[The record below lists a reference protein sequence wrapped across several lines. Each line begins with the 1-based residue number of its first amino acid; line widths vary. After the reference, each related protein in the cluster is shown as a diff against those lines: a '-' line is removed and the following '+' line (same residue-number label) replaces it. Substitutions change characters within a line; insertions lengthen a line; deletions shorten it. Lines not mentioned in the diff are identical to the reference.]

1 MAVINGTEIDLMP
14 TAGMREEAQRY
25 RDWKSEGE
33 GGGTEVAARRAT
45 QILSGNELS
54 PDVVIAMSAWFA
66 RHEVDK
72 QGEGFTPNEDGYPSN
87 GRVAWAAWGGDAG
100 KSFSDAKSARIKELR
115 NNDAMPKTKR
125 TVKRAEP
132 DELSVG
138 DSVRWN
144 ASGGTARGVIDS
156 IERDGT
162 INVPD
167 SDFEITGTEDDPAA
181 LITVYRENDGEYEAT
196 DVKVGHKFSTLTKI
210 NSLRSVTTV
219 LKRSGETS
227 FSEKDEN
234 TYEFSFSSEYPVER
248 SFGTEILSHETGSID
263 FGRLNGGVAPVL
275 WNHDMDQVIGIV
287 RNAYL
292 DKEKKKGRAVVELSR
307 NSKAQE
313 VKRDID
319 DGILS
324 AISVGYRIL
333 EMEEREING
342 SNAFLATRWEPHEV
356 SVVASPA
363 APDVGVSRGL
373 IDESTMPS
381 VKKQDMIDSKRV
393 YAASTDA
400 QQPNSKKQSTMEKE
414 QLDLEVVRSEATKKA
429 ASAERTRIREIN
441 AMCSKRGFNDLAEQL
456 INNGSSVDSCRAA
469 ILERIDAKPVETAK
483 PIEEQL
489 SPKEREQYAR
499 DYKITSGLKG
509 LLTGDWSNSGSGFAR
524 EISQQIAKDSQ
535 RSNSGRSLFVPF
547 GALAKRATYVTSGA
561 TTGGN
566 IVATDLMADDFIE
579 ALRNSTVMVGLG
591 VQTLSGLIGDVAI
604 PRRSGVSSTGYL
616 SSETGALSQAES
628 TFDQVTMTPK
638 TLGTLSKYSR
648 NMLIQATPGIEELV
662 RSDLQNGINVGID
675 LGILNGT
682 GSSGQPTGIMQT
694 SGIGSV
700 AMGTNGGAIT
710 VEALV
715 DLETAI
721 MEDNAGV
728 NADSISYVTN
738 AKVIGALKKL
748 RAGGSSATDGAFLV
762 NTDLTAIG
770 RGGTPLAVN
779 GYPLAMTNQVPS
791 NLTKGSTSGECSAVV
806 MGDFSQAILG
816 LFGSGIEITVGEDS
830 DDFAKNLT
838 SVKGVVAFDVAVR
851 HAQSFAAIL
860 DVTT

>member
-1 MAVINGTEIDLMP
+1 MAVINGTEINLMP
-14 TAGMREEAQRY
+14 TKGMREAAERY
-25 RDWKSEGE
+25 REFKKEGKK
-33 GGGTEVAARRAT
+33 GGTEVAARRAT

-54 PDVVIAMSAWFA
+54 ADVVIQMAAWFA

-72 QGEGFTPNEDGYPSN
+72 KAEGFRPGEDGYPSP
-87 GRVAWAAWGGDAG
+87 GKVANLAWGGSAG
-100 KSFSDAKSARIKELR
+100 ESFSKAKSARIKELR

-125 TVKRAEP
+125 AKAKRAEP

-138 DSVRWN
+138 DYVRWN
-144 ASGGTARGVIDS
+144 ASGGIARGQKDS

-167 SDFEITGTEDDPAA
+167 SSFEITGTEDDPAA
-181 LITVYRENDGEYEAT
+181 LISVFREDDGEYEKT
-196 DVKVGHKFSTLTKI
+196 DVQVGHKFSTLTKI
-210 NSLRSVTTV
+210 DSLRSVTKV

-227 FSEKDEN
+227 FSAKEDN

-248 SFGTEILSHETGSID
+248 TFGTEILSHDEGSID

-275 WNHDMDQVIGIV
+275 WNHNMDSVIGIV

-333 EMEEREING
+333 EMEEREIDGN
-342 SNAFLATRWEPHEV
+342 NAFLATRWEPHEV

-363 APDVGVSRGL
+363 APDVGISRGL
-373 IDESTMPS
+373 IDDNTMPS
-381 VKKQDMIDSKRV
+381 AEKQDIVEDKRV

-400 QQPNSKKQSTMEKE
+400 QLSNPKKQQTMEKE

-429 ASAERTRIREIN
+429 QSAERTRIREIN
-441 AMCSKRGFNDLAEQL
+441 AMCNKRGFSDLADQL
-456 INNGSSVDSCRAA
+456 VSNGSSVDACRQA

-489 SPKEREQYAR
+489 SPKEKEQYAR
-499 DYKITSGLKG
+499 DYKITSGIRG
-509 LLTGDWSNSGSGFAR
+509 LLTNDWSDKASGFAK

-535 RSNSGRSLFVPF
+535 RSNSSQSLFIPYS
-547 GALAKRATYVTSGA
+547 ALAKRATYVTSGA

-566 IVATDLMADDFIE
+566 IVATDLLADDFIE

-591 VQTLSGLIGDVAI
+591 VQTLSGLVGDVAI
-604 PRRSGVSSTGYL
+604 PRRSGVASTGYL
-616 SSETGALSQAES
+616 SSETAALSQAES
-628 TFDQVTMTPK
+628 TFDQISMTPK
-638 TLGTLSKYSR
+638 TLGTLSKFSR
-648 NMLIQATPGIEELV
+648 NMLIQATPGIEDLV
-662 RSDLQNGINVGID
+662 RTDILDGINVGLD

-710 VEALV
+710 VDALV
-715 DLETAI
+715 DLETAM
-721 MEDNAGV
+721 MEDNAAV

-738 AKVIGALKKL
+738 AKVLGAIKKL
-748 RAGGSSATDGAFLV
+748 KTSGGEYLV
-762 NTDLTAIG
+762 NNNLQAIG
-770 RGGTPLAVN
+770 RGGTPLVVN

-791 NLTKGSTSGECSAVV
+791 NLTKGSTSGSCSAVV

-816 LFGSGIEITVGEDS
+816 LFGSGIEITAGEDS
-830 DDFAKNLT
+830 DDFAKNLV
-838 SVKGVVAFDVAVR
+838 SIKGVVAFDVAVR

>member
-1 MAVINGTEIDLMP
+1 MAVINGTEINLMP
-14 TAGMREEAQRY
+14 TKGMREAAERY
-25 RDWKSEGE
+25 REFKKEGKK
-33 GGGTEVAARRAT
+33 GGTEVAARRAT

-54 PDVVIAMSAWFA
+54 ADVVIQMAAWFA

-72 QGEGFTPNEDGYPSN
+72 KAEGFRPGEDGYPSN

-125 TVKRAEP
+125 AKAKRAEP

-138 DSVRWN
+138 DYVRWN
-144 ASGGTARGVIDS
+144 ASGGIARGQIDS

-167 SDFEITGTEDDPAA
+167 SSFEITGTEDDPAA
-181 LITVYRENDGEYEAT
+181 LISVFREDDGEYEKT
-196 DVKVGHKFSTLTKI
+196 DVQVGHKFSTLTKI
-210 NSLRSVTTV
+210 DSLRSVTKV

-227 FSEKDEN
+227 FSAKEDN

-248 SFGTEILSHETGSID
+248 TFGTEILSHDEGSID

-275 WNHDMDQVIGIV
+275 WNHNMDSVIGIV

-333 EMEEREING
+333 EMEEREIDGN
-342 SNAFLATRWEPHEV
+342 NAFLATRWEPHEV

-363 APDVGVSRGL
+363 APDVGISRGL
-373 IDESTMPS
+373 IDDNTMPS
-381 VKKQDMIDSKRV
+381 AEKQDIVEDKRV

-400 QQPNSKKQSTMEKE
+400 QLSNPKKQQTMEKE

-429 ASAERTRIREIN
+429 QSAERTRIREIN
-441 AMCSKRGFNDLAEQL
+441 AMCNKRGFSDLADQL
-456 INNGSSVDSCRAA
+456 VSNGSSVDACRQA

-489 SPKEREQYAR
+489 SPKEKEQYAR
-499 DYKITSGLKG
+499 DYKITSGIRG
-509 LLTGDWSNSGSGFAR
+509 LLTNDWSDKASGFAK

-535 RSNSGRSLFVPF
+535 RSNSSQSLFIPYS
-547 GALAKRATYVTSGA
+547 ALAKRATYVTSGA

-566 IVATDLMADDFIE
+566 IVATDLLADDFIE

-591 VQTLSGLIGDVAI
+591 VQTLSGLVGDVAI
-604 PRRSGVSSTGYL
+604 PRRSGVASTGYL
-616 SSETGALSQAES
+616 SSETAALSQAES
-628 TFDQVTMTPK
+628 TFDQISMTPK
-638 TLGTLSKYSR
+638 TLGTLSKFSR
-648 NMLIQATPGIEELV
+648 NMLIQATPGIEDLV
-662 RSDLQNGINVGID
+662 RTDILDGINVGLD

-710 VEALV
+710 VDALV
-715 DLETAI
+715 DLETAM
-721 MEDNAGV
+721 MEDNAAV

-738 AKVIGALKKL
+738 AKVLGAIKKL
-748 RAGGSSATDGAFLV
+748 KTSGGEYLV
-762 NTDLTAIG
+762 NNNLQAIG
-770 RGGTPLAVN
+770 RGGTPLVVN

-791 NLTKGSTSGECSAVV
+791 NLTKGSTSGSCSAVV

-816 LFGSGIEITVGEDS
+816 LFGSGIEITAGEDS
-830 DDFAKNLT
+830 DDFAKNLV
-838 SVKGVVAFDVAVR
+838 SIKGVVAFDVAVR

>member
-54 PDVVIAMSAWFA
+54 PDVVVQMSAWFA

-72 QGEGFTPNEDGYPSN
+72 QGEGFRPGEDGYPSN

-248 SFGTEILSHETGSID
+248 SFGTEILSHDEGAID

-275 WNHDMDQVIGIV
+275 WNHNMDSVIGIV

-363 APDVGVSRGL
+363 APDVGISRGL
-373 IDESTMPS
+373 IDENTMPS
-381 VKKQDMIDSKRV
+381 VKKQDIVNSKRV
-393 YAASTDA
+393 YAASNDA

-499 DYKITSGLKG
+499 DYKITSGIRG
-509 LLTGDWSNSGSGFAR
+509 LLTGDWSNKASGFAR

-535 RSNSGRSLFVPF
+535 RSNSSSSLFIPYSS
-547 GALAKRATYVTSGA
+547 LAKRATYVTSGA

-604 PRRSGVSSTGYL
+604 PRRSGVASTGYL
-616 SSETGALSQAES
+616 SSETAALSQAES
-628 TFDQVTMTPK
+628 TFDQISMSPK
-638 TLGTLSKYSR
+638 TLGTLSKFSR
-648 NMLIQATPGIEELV
+648 NMLIQSTPGIEDLV
-662 RSDLQNGINVGID
+662 RTDILDGINVGLD
-675 LGILNGT
+675 LGILNGS

-710 VEALV
+710 VDALV
-715 DLETAI
+715 DLETAM
-721 MEDNAGV
+721 MEDNAAV

-738 AKVIGALKKL
+738 AKVLGAIKKL
-748 RAGGSSATDGAFLV
+748 KTSGGEYLV
-762 NTDLTAIG
+762 NNNLQAIG
-770 RGGTPLAVN
+770 RGGTPVVVN

-791 NLTKGSTSGECSAVV
+791 NLTKGSTSGSCSAVV

-816 LFGSGIEITVGEDS
+816 LYGSGIEITAGEDS
-830 DDFAKNLT
+830 DDFAKNLV
-838 SVKGVVAFDVAVR
+838 SIKGVVAFDVAVR

>member
-1 MAVINGTEIDLMP
+1 
-14 TAGMREEAQRY
+14 
-25 RDWKSEGE
+25 
-33 GGGTEVAARRAT
+33 
-45 QILSGNELS
+45 
-54 PDVVIAMSAWFA
+54 
-66 RHEVDK
+66 
-72 QGEGFTPNEDGYPSN
+72 
-87 GRVAWAAWGGDAG
+87 
-100 KSFSDAKSARIKELR
+100 
-115 NNDAMPKTKR
+115 MPKTKR
-125 TVKRAEP
+125 AAKLAEP

-138 DSVRWN
+138 DSVQWN

-162 INVPD
+162 INVPN

-210 NSLRSVTTV
+210 DTLRSVTKV

-227 FSEKDEN
+227 FSEKEEN
-234 TYEFSFSSEYPVER
+234 TYEFSFSSTYPVER
-248 SFGTEILSHETGSID
+248 SFGTEILSHDDGAID

-275 WNHDMDQVIGIV
+275 WNHNMDSVIGIV

-307 NSKAQE
+307 NAKAQE

-324 AISVGYRIL
+324 SISVGYRIL
-333 EMEEREING
+333 EMEEREIDG

-363 APDVGVSRGL
+363 APDVGISRGL
-373 IDESTMPS
+373 IDENTMPS

-400 QQPNSKKQSTMEKE
+400 QQPNSKKQLTMEKE

-441 AMCSKRGFNDLAEQL
+441 AMCSKRGFDDLAEQL

-489 SPKEREQYAR
+489 SPKERERYVR

-604 PRRSGVSSTGYL
+604 PRRSGVASTGYL
-616 SSETGALSQAES
+616 SSETGALSQAE
-628 TFDQVTMTPK
+628 
-638 TLGTLSKYSR
+638 
-648 NMLIQATPGIEELV
+648 
-662 RSDLQNGINVGID
+662 
-675 LGILNGT
+675 
-682 GSSGQPTGIMQT
+682 
-694 SGIGSV
+694 
-700 AMGTNGGAIT
+700 
-710 VEALV
+710 
-715 DLETAI
+715 
-721 MEDNAGV
+721 
-728 NADSISYVTN
+728 
-738 AKVIGALKKL
+738 
-748 RAGGSSATDGAFLV
+748 
-762 NTDLTAIG
+762 
-770 RGGTPLAVN
+770 
-779 GYPLAMTNQVPS
+779 
-791 NLTKGSTSGECSAVV
+791 
-806 MGDFSQAILG
+806 
-816 LFGSGIEITVGEDS
+816 
-830 DDFAKNLT
+830 
-838 SVKGVVAFDVAVR
+838 
-851 HAQSFAAIL
+851 
-860 DVTT
+860 

>member
-1 MAVINGTEIDLMP
+1 MAVINGTEINLMP
-14 TAGMREEAQRY
+14 TKGMREAAERY
-25 RDWKSEGE
+25 REFKKEGKK
-33 GGGTEVAARRAT
+33 GGTEVAARRAT

-54 PDVVIAMSAWFA
+54 ADVVIQMAAWFA

-72 QGEGFTPNEDGYPSN
+72 KAEGFRPGEDGYPSP
-87 GRVAWAAWGGDAG
+87 GKVANLAWGGSAG
-100 KSFSDAKSARIKELR
+100 ESFSKAKSARIKELR

-125 TVKRAEP
+125 AKAKRAEP

-138 DSVRWN
+138 DYVRWN
-144 ASGGTARGVIDS
+144 ASGGIARGQIDS

-162 INVPD
+162 LNVPD
-167 SDFEITGTEDDPAA
+167 SSFEITGTEDDPAA
-181 LITVYRENDGEYEAT
+181 LISVFREDDGEYEKT
-196 DVKVGHKFSTLTKI
+196 DVQVGHKFSTLTKI
-210 NSLRSVTTV
+210 DSLRSVTKV

-227 FSEKDEN
+227 FSAKEDN

-248 SFGTEILSHETGSID
+248 TFGTEILSHDEGSID

-275 WNHDMDQVIGIV
+275 WNHNMDSVIGIV

-333 EMEEREING
+333 EMEEREIDGN
-342 SNAFLATRWEPHEV
+342 NAFLATRWEPHEV

-363 APDVGVSRGL
+363 APDVGISRGL
-373 IDESTMPS
+373 IDDNTMPS
-381 VKKQDMIDSKRV
+381 AEKQDIVEDKRV

-400 QQPNSKKQSTMEKE
+400 QLSNPKKQQTMEKE

-429 ASAERTRIREIN
+429 QSAERTRIREIN
-441 AMCSKRGFNDLAEQL
+441 AMCNKRGFSDLADQL
-456 INNGSSVDSCRAA
+456 VSNGSSVDACRQA

-489 SPKEREQYAR
+489 SPKEKEQYAR
-499 DYKITSGLKG
+499 DYKITSGIRG
-509 LLTGDWSNSGSGFAR
+509 LLTNDWSDKASGFAK

-535 RSNSGRSLFVPF
+535 RSNSSQSLFIPYS
-547 GALAKRATYVTSGA
+547 ALAKRATYVTSGA

-566 IVATDLMADDFIE
+566 IVATDLLADDFIE

-591 VQTLSGLIGDVAI
+591 VQTLSGLVGDVAI
-604 PRRSGVSSTGYL
+604 PRRSGVASTGYL
-616 SSETGALSQAES
+616 SSETAALSQAES
-628 TFDQVTMTPK
+628 TFDQISMTPK
-638 TLGTLSKYSR
+638 TLGTLSKFSR
-648 NMLIQATPGIEELV
+648 NMLIQATPGIEDLV
-662 RSDLQNGINVGID
+662 RTDILDGINVGLD

-700 AMGTNGGAIT
+700 AMGTNG
-710 VEALV
+710 VL
-715 DLETAI
+715 L
-721 MEDNAGV
+721 
-728 NADSISYVTN
+728 
-738 AKVIGALKKL
+738 
-748 RAGGSSATDGAFLV
+748 
-762 NTDLTAIG
+762 
-770 RGGTPLAVN
+770 
-779 GYPLAMTNQVPS
+779 Q
-791 NLTKGSTSGECSAVV
+791 
-806 MGDFSQAILG
+806 
-816 LFGSGIEITVGEDS
+816 
-830 DDFAKNLT
+830 
-838 SVKGVVAFDVAVR
+838 
-851 HAQSFAAIL
+851 
-860 DVTT
+860 

>member
-14 TAGMREEAQRY
+14 TAGMKEEAQRY

-33 GGGTEVAARRAT
+33 GGGTEVARRRAT

-54 PDVVIAMSAWFA
+54 PNVVVQMSAWFA
-66 RHEVDK
+66 RHKVDK
-72 QGEGFTPNEDGYPSN
+72 QGEGFSPGEDGYPSN

-132 DELSVG
+132 DALSVG
-138 DSVRWN
+138 DYVRWN
-144 ASGGTARGVIDS
+144 ASGGTARGQIDR
-156 IERDGT
+156 IVRDGT

-167 SDFEITGTEDDPAA
+167 SSFEITGTEDDPAA
-181 LITVYRENDGEYEAT
+181 LISVFREDDGEYEKT
-196 DVKVGHKFSTLTKI
+196 DVQVGHKFSTLTKI
-210 NSLRSVTTV
+210 DSLRSVTKV

-227 FSEKDEN
+227 FSEKEQN
-234 TYEFSFSSEYPVER
+234 TYEFSFSSTYPVER
-248 SFGTEILSHETGSID
+248 SFGTEILSHDEGAID

-275 WNHDMDQVIGIV
+275 WNHNMDSVIGIV

-307 NSKAQE
+307 NAKAQE

-324 AISVGYRIL
+324 SISVGYRIL
-333 EMEEREING
+333 EMEEREIDGN
-342 SNAFLATRWEPHEV
+342 NAFLATRWEPHEV

-363 APDVGVSRGL
+363 APDVGISRGL
-373 IDESTMPS
+373 IDDNTMPS
-381 VKKQDMIDSKRV
+381 VEKQDIVDSKRV

-400 QQPNSKKQSTMEKE
+400 QQPNSKKQLTMEKE

-429 ASAERTRIREIN
+429 ASAERTRIKEIH

-456 INNGSSVDSCRAA
+456 VNNGSSVDSCRQA

-489 SPKEREQYAR
+489 SPKEKEQYAR
-499 DYKITSGLKG
+499 DYKITSGIRG
-509 LLTGDWSNSGSGFAR
+509 LLTGDWSNKASGFAR

-535 RSNSGRSLFVPF
+535 RSNNSQSLFIPYS
-547 GALAKRATYVTSGA
+547 ALAKRATYVTSGA

-566 IVATDLMADDFIE
+566 IVATDLLADDFIE

-591 VQTLSGLIGDVAI
+591 VQTLSGLVGDVAI
-604 PRRSGVSSTGYL
+604 PRRSGVASTGYL
-616 SSETGALSQAES
+616 SSETAALSQAES
-628 TFDQVTMTPK
+628 TFDQISMTPK
-638 TLGTLSKYSR
+638 TLGTLSKFSR
-648 NMLIQATPGIEELV
+648 NMLIQATPGIEDLV
-662 RSDLQNGINVGID
+662 RTDILDGINVGID
-675 LGILNGT
+675 LGILNGS

-710 VEALV
+710 VDALV
-715 DLETAI
+715 DLETAM
-721 MEDNAGV
+721 MEDNAAV

-738 AKVIGALKKL
+738 AKVLGAIKKL
-748 RAGGSSATDGAFLV
+748 KTSGGEYLV
-762 NTDLTAIG
+762 NNNLQAIG
-770 RGGTPLAVN
+770 RGGTPLVVN

-791 NLTKGSTSGECSAVV
+791 NLTKGSTSGSCSAVV

-816 LFGSGIEITVGEDS
+816 LFGSGIEITAGEDS
-830 DDFAKNLT
+830 DDFAKNLV
-838 SVKGVVAFDVAVR
+838 SIKGVVAFDVAVR

>member
-1 MAVINGTEIDLMP
+1 VAVINGTEIDLMP
-14 TAGMREEAQRY
+14 TKGMREEAEKY
-25 RDWKSEGE
+25 RKWKREGRR
-33 GGGTEVAARRAT
+33 GGTEVARRRAT

-54 PDVVIAMSAWFA
+54 ADVVIAMSAWHA
-66 RHEVDK
+66 RHAVD
-72 QGEGFTPNEDGYPSN
+72 QEAEGYRPGEEGYPSP
-87 GRVAWAAWGGDAG
+87 GRVAAAAWGGRAG

-115 NNDAMPKTKR
+115 NNDPMAKL
-125 TVKRAEP
+125 KRAEP

-144 ASGGTARGVIDS
+144 ASGGVARGVIDR

-167 SDFEITGTEDDPAA
+167 SSFEITGTEDDPAA
-181 LITVYRENDGEYEAT
+181 LITVFREVDGEFEAT
-196 DVKVGHKFSTLTKI
+196 DVQVGHKFSTLTKI
-210 NSLRSVTTV
+210 DSLRSVTKV

-227 FSEKDEN
+227 FTSKEEN
-234 TYEFSFSSEYPVER
+234 TYEFSFSSEFPVER
-248 SFGTEILSHETGSID
+248 TFGTEILSHEDGAID

-275 WNHDMDQVIGIV
+275 WNHNMDQVIGIV

-292 DKEKKKGRAVVELSR
+292 DEKKKKGRAVVELSR

-324 AISVGYRIL
+324 SISVGYRIL
-333 EMEEREING
+333 EMEEREIDGN
-342 SNAFLATRWEPHEV
+342 NAFLATRWEPHEV

-363 APDVGVSRGL
+363 APDVGISRGL
-373 IDESTMPS
+373 IDENAMPTDE
-381 VKKQDMIDSKRV
+381 KQDMIEDKRV
-393 YAASTDA
+393 YAASTDV
-400 QQPNSKKQSTMEKE
+400 QQHISQTEKTMAKE
-414 QLDLEVVRSEATKKA
+414 QLDLEVVRSEEHKKA
-429 ASAERTRIREIN
+429 TSAERTRIKEIS
-441 AMCSKRGFNDLAEQL
+441 AMCTKRGFNDLAEQL
-456 INNGSSVDSCRAA
+456 IANGSSADQCRQA

-489 SPKEREQYAR
+489 SPKEQQQFAR
-499 DYKITSGLKG
+499 DYKITSGLSG
-509 LLTGDWSNSGSGFAR
+509 LITGDWSNRSSGFAR
-524 EISQQIAKDSQ
+524 EISEQIAKDSQ
-535 RSNSGRSLFVPF
+535 RQTNGRSLFVPF
-547 GALAKRATYVTSGA
+547 SALAKRATYVTSSA
-561 TTGGN
+561 NTGGN
-566 IVATDLMADDFIE
+566 LVATDLRADDFIE

-591 VQTLSGLIGDVAI
+591 VQTLSGLVGDVAI
-604 PRRSGVSSTGYL
+604 PRRSGVASTGYL

-628 TFDQVTMTPK
+628 TFDQISMTPK

-662 RSDLQNGINVGID
+662 RRDISDGINVGID

-728 NADSISYVTN
+728 NGDNIAYVTN

-770 RGGTPLAVN
+770 RGGTPLNVN

-816 LFGSGIEITVGEDS
+816 FFGSGIEITVGEDS

>member
-1 MAVINGTEIDLMP
+1 
-14 TAGMREEAQRY
+14 
-25 RDWKSEGE
+25 
-33 GGGTEVAARRAT
+33 
-45 QILSGNELS
+45 
-54 PDVVIAMSAWFA
+54 
-66 RHEVDK
+66 
-72 QGEGFTPNEDGYPSN
+72 
-87 GRVAWAAWGGDAG
+87 
-100 KSFSDAKSARIKELR
+100 
-115 NNDAMPKTKR
+115 MPKTKR
-125 TVKRAEP
+125 ATAKRAEP

-138 DSVRWN
+138 DYVRWN
-144 ASGGTARGVIDS
+144 ASGGIARGQIDS

-167 SDFEITGTEDDPAA
+167 SSFEITGTEDDPAA
-181 LITVYRENDGEYEAT
+181 LISVFREDDGEYEKT
-196 DVKVGHKFSTLTKI
+196 DVQVGHKFSTLTKI
-210 NSLRSVTTV
+210 DSLRSITTV

-227 FSEKDEN
+227 FSAQEDN

-248 SFGTEILSHETGSID
+248 TFGTEILSHDEGSID

-275 WNHDMDQVIGIV
+275 WNHNMDSVIGIV

-292 DKEKKKGRAVVELSR
+292 DKDKKKGRAVVELSR
-307 NSKAQE
+307 NAKAQE

-333 EMEEREING
+333 EMEEREIDGN
-342 SNAFLATRWEPHEV
+342 NAFLATRWEPHEV

-363 APDVGVSRGL
+363 APDVGISRGL
-373 IDESTMPS
+373 IDDNTMPS
-381 VKKQDMIDSKRV
+381 AKKQDIVEDKRV

-400 QQPNSKKQSTMEKE
+400 QLSNPKKQLIMEKE

-429 ASAERTRIREIN
+429 QSAERTRIREIN
-441 AMCSKRGFNDLAEQL
+441 AMCNKRGFSDLADQL
-456 INNGSSVDSCRAA
+456 VSNGSSVDSCRQA

-489 SPKEREQYAR
+489 SPKEKEQYAR
-499 DYKITSGLKG
+499 DYKITSGIRG
-509 LLTGDWSNSGSGFAR
+509 LLTNDWSDKASGFAK

-535 RSNSGRSLFVPF
+535 RSNSSQSLFIPYS
-547 GALAKRATYVTSGA
+547 ALAKRATYVTSGA

-566 IVATDLMADDFIE
+566 IVATDLLADDFIE

-591 VQTLSGLIGDVAI
+591 VQTLSGLVGDVAI
-604 PRRSGVSSTGYL
+604 PRRSGTASTGYL
-616 SSETGALSQAES
+616 SSETAALSQAES
-628 TFDQVTMTPK
+628 TFDQISMTPK
-638 TLGTLSKYSR
+638 TLGTLSKFSR
-648 NMLIQATPGIEELV
+648 NMLIQATPGIEDLV
-662 RSDLQNGINVGID
+662 RTDILDGINVGLD

-700 AMGTNGGAIT
+700 AMGTNGAAIT
-710 VEALV
+710 VDALV
-715 DLETAI
+715 DLETAM
-721 MEDNAGV
+721 MEDNAAV

-738 AKVIGALKKL
+738 AKVLGAIKKL
-748 RAGGSSATDGAFLV
+748 KTSGGEYLV
-762 NTDLTAIG
+762 NNNLQAIG
-770 RGGTPLAVN
+770 RGGTPVVVN

-791 NLTKGSTSGECSAVV
+791 NLTKGSTSGSCSAVV

-816 LFGSGIEITVGEDS
+816 LFGSGIEITAGEDS
-830 DDFAKNLT
+830 DDFAKNLV
-838 SVKGVVAFDVAVR
+838 SIKGVVAFDVAVR

>member
-1 MAVINGTEIDLMP
+1 
-14 TAGMREEAQRY
+14 
-25 RDWKSEGE
+25 
-33 GGGTEVAARRAT
+33 
-45 QILSGNELS
+45 
-54 PDVVIAMSAWFA
+54 
-66 RHEVDK
+66 
-72 QGEGFTPNEDGYPSN
+72 
-87 GRVAWAAWGGDAG
+87 
-100 KSFSDAKSARIKELR
+100 
-115 NNDAMPKTKR
+115 MPKTKR
-125 TVKRAEP
+125 ATAKRAEP
-132 DELSVG
+132 NALSVG
-138 DSVRWN
+138 NYVRWN
-144 ASGGTARGVIDS
+144 ASGGIARGQIDS

-162 INVPD
+162 ITVPD
-167 SDFEITGTEDDPAA
+167 SSFEITGTEDDPAA
-181 LITVYRENDGEYEAT
+181 LISVFREDDGEYEKT
-196 DVKVGHKFSTLTKI
+196 DVQVGHKFSTLTKI
-210 NSLRSVTTV
+210 DSLRSITTV

-227 FSEKDEN
+227 FSAQEDN

-248 SFGTEILSHETGSID
+248 TFGTEILSHDEGSID

-275 WNHDMDQVIGIV
+275 WNHNMDFVIGIV

-292 DKEKKKGRAVVELSR
+292 DKDKKKGRAVVELSR
-307 NSKAQE
+307 NAKAQE

-342 SNAFLATRWEPHEV
+342 TNAFLATRWEPHEV

-363 APDVGVSRGL
+363 APDVGISRGL
-373 IDESTMPS
+373 IDENTMPS
-381 VKKQDMIDSKRV
+381 VEKQDIVEDKRV

-400 QQPNSKKQSTMEKE
+400 QLSNPKKQLTMEKE

-441 AMCSKRGFNDLAEQL
+441 SMCAKRGFNDLADQL
-456 INNGSSVDSCRAA
+456 INNGSSVDSCRQA
-469 ILERIDAKPVETAK
+469 ILERIDAKPVVTAK

-489 SPKEREQYAR
+489 SPKEKEQYAR
-499 DYKITSGLKG
+499 DYKITSGIRG
-509 LLTGDWSNSGSGFAR
+509 LLTNDWSDKASGFAK

-535 RSNSGRSLFVPF
+535 RSNSSQSLFIPYT
-547 GALAKRATYVTSGA
+547 ALAKRATYVTSGA

-566 IVATDLMADDFIE
+566 IVATDLLADDFIE

-591 VQTLSGLIGDVAI
+591 VQTLSGLVGDVAI
-604 PRRSGVSSTGYL
+604 PRRSGVASTGYL
-616 SSETGALSQAES
+616 SSETAALSQAES
-628 TFDQVTMTPK
+628 TFDQISMTPK
-638 TLGTLSKYSR
+638 TLGTLSKFSR
-648 NMLIQATPGIEELV
+648 NMLIQATPGIEDLV
-662 RSDLQNGINVGID
+662 RTDILGGINLGLD

-710 VEALV
+710 VDALV
-715 DLETAI
+715 DLETAM
-721 MEDNAGV
+721 MEDNAAV

-738 AKVIGALKKL
+738 AKVLGAIKKL
-748 RAGGSSATDGAFLV
+748 KTSGGEYLV
-762 NTDLTAIG
+762 NNNLQALG
-770 RGGTPLAVN
+770 RGSTPVVVN

-791 NLTKGSTSGECSAVV
+791 NLTKGSTSGSCSAVV

-816 LFGSGIEITVGEDS
+816 LFGSGIEITAGEDS
-830 DDFAKNLT
+830 DDFAKNLV
-838 SVKGVVAFDVAVR
+838 SIKGVVAYDVAVR

>member
-25 RDWKSEGE
+25 RDWKSEGRA
-33 GGGTEVAARRAT
+33 GGTEVARRRAT

-54 PDVVIAMSAWFA
+54 PQVVIEMSAWHA
-66 RHEVDK
+66 RHAVD
-72 QGEGFTPNEDGYPSN
+72 QEAEGYRPGEEGYPSK
-87 GRVAWAAWGGDAG
+87 GRVSAAAWGGSAG

-132 DELSVG
+132 DALSVG
-138 DSVRWN
+138 DYVRWN
-144 ASGGTARGVIDS
+144 ASGGTARGQIDR
-156 IERDGT
+156 IVRDGT

-167 SDFEITGTEDDPAA
+167 SSFEITGTEDDPAA
-181 LITVYRENDGEYEAT
+181 LITVFRENDGEYEET
-196 DVKVGHKFSTLTKI
+196 DVQVGHKFSTLTKI
-210 NSLRSVTTV
+210 DSLRSVTKV

-227 FSEKDEN
+227 FSEKEDN
-234 TYEFSFSSEYPVER
+234 TYEFSFSSTYPVER
-248 SFGTEILSHETGSID
+248 SFGTEILSHDEGAID

-275 WNHDMDQVIGIV
+275 WNHNMDSVIGIV

-307 NSKAQE
+307 NAKAQE

-324 AISVGYRIL
+324 SISVGYRIL
-333 EMEEREING
+333 EMEEREIDG
-342 SNAFLATRWEPHEV
+342 ANAFLATRWEPHEV

-363 APDVGVSRGL
+363 APDVGISRGL
-373 IDESTMPS
+373 IDDNTMPS
-381 VKKQDMIDSKRV
+381 VEKQDIVDSKRV

-400 QQPNSKKQSTMEKE
+400 QQPNSKNKTTMEKE
-414 QLDLEVVRSEATKKA
+414 QLDLEVVRSEERKKA

-441 AMCSKRGFNDLAEQL
+441 SMCSKRGFDDLAEQL

-489 SPKEREQYAR
+489 SPKERKQYAK
-499 DYKITSGLKG
+499 DYKVSAGIRG
-509 LLTGDWSNSGSGFAR
+509 LLTGDWSDKSSGFAR
-524 EISQQIAKDSQ
+524 EISQQIAKDSGKGT
-535 RSNSGRSLFVPF
+535 RNGSLYIPYSGLVQ
-547 GALAKRATYVTSGA
+547 RATYVTSGA

-566 IVATDLMADDFIE
+566 IVATDLLADDFIE

-591 VQTLSGLIGDVAI
+591 VQTLSGLVGDVAI
-604 PRRSGVSSTGYL
+604 PRRSGVASTGFL
-616 SSETGALSQAES
+616 SSETAALSQSES
-628 TFDQVTMTPK
+628 TFDQISMTPK
-638 TLGTLSKYSR
+638 TLGTMSKFSR
-648 NMLIQATPGIEELV
+648 NMLIQATPGIEDLV
-662 RSDLQNGINVGID
+662 RRDISEGINLGID

-710 VEALV
+710 VDALI

-728 NADSISYVTN
+728 NADNISYVTN
-738 AKVIGALKKL
+738 AKVMGAIKKL
-748 RAGGSSATDGAFLV
+748 KTSGGEYLV
-762 NTDLTAIG
+762 NNNLQALG
-770 RGGTPLAVN
+770 RGATPVAVN

-791 NLTKGSTSGECSAVV
+791 NLTKGTTSGTCSAVV
-806 MGDFSQAILG
+806 MGDYSQAILG
-816 LFGSGIEITVGEDS
+816 LYGSGIEITAGEDS
-830 DDFAKNLT
+830 DDFAKNLV
-838 SVKGVVAFDVAVR
+838 SIKGVVAFDVAVR

>member
-25 RDWKSEGE
+25 RDWKAEGE
-33 GGGTEVAARRAT
+33 GGGTEVARRRAT

-54 PDVVIAMSAWFA
+54 ADVVIQMSAWFA

-72 QGEGFTPNEDGYPSN
+72 EAEGFRPGEDGYPSN

-125 TVKRAEP
+125 TAKRAEP

-138 DSVRWN
+138 DYVRWN
-144 ASGGTARGVIDS
+144 ASGGVARGQIDS

-167 SDFEITGTEDDPAA
+167 SSFEITGTEDDPAA
-181 LITVYRENDGEYEAT
+181 LISVFREDDGEYEKT
-196 DVKVGHKFSTLTKI
+196 DVQVGHKFSTLTKI
-210 NSLRSVTTV
+210 DSLRSVTKV

-227 FSEKDEN
+227 FSAKEDN

-248 SFGTEILSHETGSID
+248 SFGTEILSHDEGSID

-275 WNHDMDQVIGIV
+275 WNHNMDSVIGIV

-307 NSKAQE
+307 NAKAQE

-324 AISVGYRIL
+324 SISVGYRIL
-333 EMEEREING
+333 EMEEREIDG

-363 APDVGVSRGL
+363 APDVGISRGL
-373 IDESTMPS
+373 IDDNTMPS
-381 VKKQDMIDSKRV
+381 VEKQDIVDSKRV

-400 QQPNSKKQSTMEKE
+400 QQPNSKKQLTMEKE

-441 AMCSKRGFNDLAEQL
+441 AMCSKRGFDDLAEQL

-489 SPKEREQYAR
+489 TPREREQYAK
-499 DYKITSGLKG
+499 DYKLSAGIRGLITN
-509 LLTGDWSNSGSGFAR
+509 DWSDKASGFAR
-524 EISQQIAKDSQ
+524 EISQQIAKDSGKGT
-535 RSNSGRSLFVPF
+535 RSGSLFIPYSGLVQ
-547 GALAKRATYVTSGA
+547 RATYVTSGA

-566 IVATDLMADDFIE
+566 IVATDLLADDFIE

-604 PRRSGVSSTGYL
+604 PRRSGVASTGFL
-616 SSETGALSQAES
+616 SSETAALSQAES
-628 TFDQVTMTPK
+628 TFDQISMTPK
-638 TLGTLSKYSR
+638 TLGTLSKFSR
-648 NMLIQATPGIEELV
+648 NMLIQATPGIEDLV
-662 RSDLQNGINVGID
+662 RRDISDGINLGID

-700 AMGTNGGAIT
+700 AIGTNGGAIT
-710 VEALV
+710 VDKLI

-738 AKVIGALKKL
+738 AKVMGAIKKL
-748 RAGGSSATDGAFLV
+748 KTSGGEYLV
-762 NTDLTAIG
+762 NNNLQALG
-770 RGGTPLAVN
+770 RGATPVAVN

-791 NLTKGSTSGECSAVV
+791 NLTKGSTSGSCSAVV

-816 LFGSGIEITVGEDS
+816 LYGSGIEITAGEDS
-830 DDFAKNLT
+830 DDFAKNLV

>member
-1 MAVINGTEIDLMP
+1 
-14 TAGMREEAQRY
+14 MREEAEKY
-25 RDWKSEGE
+25 RKWKREGRR
-33 GGGTEVAARRAT
+33 GGTEVARRRAT

-54 PDVVIAMSAWFA
+54 PDVVIAMSAWHA
-66 RHEVDK
+66 RHAVD
-72 QGEGFTPNEDGYPSN
+72 QEAEGYRPGEEGYPSP
-87 GRVAWAAWGGDAG
+87 GRVAAAAWGGRAG

-115 NNDAMPKTKR
+115 NNDPMAKL
-125 TVKRAEP
+125 KRAEP

-144 ASGGTARGVIDS
+144 ASGGVARGVIDR

-167 SDFEITGTEDDPAA
+167 SSFEITGTEDDPAA
-181 LITVYRENDGEYEAT
+181 LITVFREVDGEFEAT
-196 DVKVGHKFSTLTKI
+196 DVQVGHKFSTLTKI
-210 NSLRSVTTV
+210 DSLRSVTKV

-227 FSEKDEN
+227 FTSKEEN
-234 TYEFSFSSEYPVER
+234 TYEFSFSSEFPVER
-248 SFGTEILSHETGSID
+248 TFGTEILSHEDGAID

-275 WNHDMDQVIGIV
+275 WNHNMDQVIGIV

-292 DKEKKKGRAVVELSR
+292 DEKKKKGRAVVELSR

-324 AISVGYRIL
+324 SISVGYRIL
-333 EMEEREING
+333 EMEEREIDGN
-342 SNAFLATRWEPHEV
+342 NAFLATRWEPHEV

-363 APDVGVSRGL
+363 APDVGISRGL
-373 IDESTMPS
+373 IDENAMPTDE
-381 VKKQDMIDSKRV
+381 KQDMIEDKRV
-393 YAASTDA
+393 YAASTDV
-400 QQPNSKKQSTMEKE
+400 QQHISQTEKTMAKE
-414 QLDLEVVRSEATKKA
+414 QLDLEVVRSEEHKKA
-429 ASAERTRIREIN
+429 TSAERTRIKEIS
-441 AMCSKRGFNDLAEQL
+441 AMCTKRGFDDLAEQL
-456 INNGSSVDSCRAA
+456 IANGSSADQCRQA

-489 SPKEREQYAR
+489 SPKEQQQFAR
-499 DYKITSGLKG
+499 DYKITSGLSG
-509 LLTGDWSNSGSGFAR
+509 LITGDWSNRSSGFAR
-524 EISQQIAKDSQ
+524 EISEQIAKDSQ
-535 RSNSGRSLFVPF
+535 RQTNGRSLFVPF
-547 GALAKRATYVTSGA
+547 SALAKRATYVTSSA
-561 TTGGN
+561 NTGGN
-566 IVATDLMADDFIE
+566 LVATDLRADDFIE

-591 VQTLSGLIGDVAI
+591 VQTLSGLVGDVAI
-604 PRRSGVSSTGYL
+604 PRRSGVASTGYL

-628 TFDQVTMTPK
+628 TFDQISMSPK

-662 RSDLQNGINVGID
+662 RRDISDGINVGID

-728 NADSISYVTN
+728 NGDNIAYVTN

-770 RGGTPLAVN
+770 RGGTPLNVN

-816 LFGSGIEITVGEDS
+816 FFGSGIEITVGEDS

>member
-54 PDVVIAMSAWFA
+54 PDVVIQMSAWFA

-72 QGEGFTPNEDGYPSN
+72 QGEGFSPGEDGYPSN

-100 KSFSDAKSARIKELR
+100 KSFSDSKSARIKELR

-125 TVKRAEP
+125 AKAKRAEP

-144 ASGGTARGVIDS
+144 ASGGVARGVIDS

-167 SDFEITGTEDDPAA
+167 SSFEITGTEDDPAA
-181 LITVYRENDGEYEAT
+181 LITVFRENDGEYEAT
-196 DVKVGHKFSTLTKI
+196 DVQVGHKFSTLTKI
-210 NSLRSVTTV
+210 DSLRSVTKV

-227 FSEKDEN
+227 FSEKEEN
-234 TYEFSFSSEYPVER
+234 TYEFSFSSTYPVER
-248 SFGTEILSHETGSID
+248 SFGTEILSHDDGAID

-275 WNHDMDQVIGIV
+275 WNHNMDSVIGIV

-307 NSKAQE
+307 NAKAQE

-324 AISVGYRIL
+324 SISVGYRIL
-333 EMEEREING
+333 EMEEREIDGN
-342 SNAFLATRWEPHEV
+342 NAFLATRWEPHEV

-363 APDVGVSRGL
+363 APDVGISRGL
-373 IDESTMPS
+373 IDDNTMPS
-381 VKKQDMIDSKRV
+381 VEKQDIVNSKRV

-400 QQPNSKKQSTMEKE
+400 QQPNSKQQLTMEKE

-441 AMCSKRGFNDLAEQL
+441 AMCSKRGFDDLAEQL
-456 INNGSSVDSCRAA
+456 VNNGSSVDSCRQA

-489 SPKEREQYAR
+489 SPQERKQYAK
-499 DYKITSGLKG
+499 DYRLSAGIRGLITN
-509 LLTGDWSNSGSGFAR
+509 DWSDKASGFAR
-524 EISQQIAKDSQ
+524 EISQQIAKDSGKGT
-535 RSNSGRSLFVPF
+535 RSGSLFIPYSGLVQ
-547 GALAKRATYVTSGA
+547 RATYVTSGA

-566 IVATDLMADDFIE
+566 IVATDLLADDFIE

-591 VQTLSGLIGDVAI
+591 VQTLSGLVGDVAI
-604 PRRSGVSSTGYL
+604 PRRSGVASTGFL
-616 SSETGALSQAES
+616 SSETAALSQAES
-628 TFDQVTMTPK
+628 TFDQISMTPK
-638 TLGTLSKYSR
+638 TLGTLSKFSR
-648 NMLIQATPGIEELV
+648 NMLIQATPGIEDLV
-662 RSDLQNGINVGID
+662 RRDISDGINLGID

-700 AMGTNGGAIT
+700 AIGTNGGAIT
-710 VEALV
+710 VDKLI

-738 AKVIGALKKL
+738 AKVMGAIKKL
-748 RAGGSSATDGAFLV
+748 KTSGGEYLV
-762 NTDLTAIG
+762 NNNLQALG
-770 RGGTPLAVN
+770 RGATPVAVN

-791 NLTKGSTSGECSAVV
+791 NLTKGSTSGSCSAVV

-816 LFGSGIEITVGEDS
+816 LYGSGIEITAGEDS
-830 DDFAKNLT
+830 DDFAKNLV

>member
-1 MAVINGTEIDLMP
+1 
-14 TAGMREEAQRY
+14 
-25 RDWKSEGE
+25 
-33 GGGTEVAARRAT
+33 
-45 QILSGNELS
+45 
-54 PDVVIAMSAWFA
+54 
-66 RHEVDK
+66 
-72 QGEGFTPNEDGYPSN
+72 
-87 GRVAWAAWGGDAG
+87 
-100 KSFSDAKSARIKELR
+100 
-115 NNDAMPKTKR
+115 MPKTKR
-125 TVKRAEP
+125 TAKRAEP
-132 DELSVG
+132 GDLSVG

-144 ASGGTARGVIDS
+144 ASGGVARGVIDS

-167 SDFEITGTEDDPAA
+167 SSFEITGTEDDPAA

-210 NSLRSVTTV
+210 DSLRSVTKV

-227 FSEKDEN
+227 FSEKEEN
-234 TYEFSFSSEYPVER
+234 TYEFSFSSTYPVER
-248 SFGTEILSHETGSID
+248 SFGTEILSHDEGAID

-275 WNHDMDQVIGIV
+275 WNHNMDSVIGIV

-307 NSKAQE
+307 NAKAQE

-324 AISVGYRIL
+324 SISVGYRIL
-333 EMEEREING
+333 EMEEREIDG

-363 APDVGVSRGL
+363 APDVGISRGL
-373 IDESTMPS
+373 IDENTMPS
-381 VKKQDMIDSKRV
+381 VEKQDIVNSKRV

-400 QQPNSKKQSTMEKE
+400 QQPNSKKQLTMEKE
-414 QLDLEVVRSEATKKA
+414 QLDLEVVRSEERKKA

-456 INNGSSVDSCRAA
+456 INNGSSVDACREA
-469 ILERIDAKPVETAK
+469 ILDKIDAKPVETAK

-489 SPKEREQYAR
+489 SPQERKQYAK
-499 DYKITSGLKG
+499 DYRLSAGIRGLITN
-509 LLTGDWSNSGSGFAR
+509 DWSDKASGFAR
-524 EISQQIAKDSQ
+524 EISQQIAKDSGKGT
-535 RSNSGRSLFVPF
+535 RSGSLFIPYSGLVQ
-547 GALAKRATYVTSGA
+547 RATYVTSGA

-566 IVATDLMADDFIE
+566 IVATDLLADDFIE

-591 VQTLSGLIGDVAI
+591 VQTLSGLVGDVAI
-604 PRRSGVSSTGYL
+604 PRRSGVASTGFL
-616 SSETGALSQAES
+616 SSETAALSQAES
-628 TFDQVTMTPK
+628 TFDQISMTPK
-638 TLGTLSKYSR
+638 TLGTLSKFSR
-648 NMLIQATPGIEELV
+648 NMLIQATPGIEDLV
-662 RSDLQNGINVGID
+662 RRDISDGINLGID

-700 AMGTNGGAIT
+700 AIGTNGGAIT
-710 VEALV
+710 VDKLI

-738 AKVIGALKKL
+738 AKVMGAIKKL
-748 RAGGSSATDGAFLV
+748 KTSGGEYLV
-762 NTDLTAIG
+762 NNNLQALG
-770 RGGTPLAVN
+770 RGATPVAVN

-791 NLTKGSTSGECSAVV
+791 NLTKGSTSGSCSAVV

-816 LFGSGIEITVGEDS
+816 LYGSGIEITAGEDS
-830 DDFAKNLT
+830 DDFAKNLV

>member
-1 MAVINGTEIDLMP
+1 
-14 TAGMREEAQRY
+14 
-25 RDWKSEGE
+25 
-33 GGGTEVAARRAT
+33 
-45 QILSGNELS
+45 
-54 PDVVIAMSAWFA
+54 
-66 RHEVDK
+66 
-72 QGEGFTPNEDGYPSN
+72 
-87 GRVAWAAWGGDAG
+87 
-100 KSFSDAKSARIKELR
+100 
-115 NNDAMPKTKR
+115 MPKTKR
-125 TVKRAEP
+125 TAKRAEP

-138 DSVRWN
+138 DYVRWN
-144 ASGGTARGVIDS
+144 ASGGVARGQIDR
-156 IERDGT
+156 IVRDGT

-167 SDFEITGTEDDPAA
+167 SSFEITGTEDDPAA
-181 LITVYRENDGEYEAT
+181 LISVFREDDGEYEKT
-196 DVKVGHKFSTLTKI
+196 DVQVGHKFSTLTKI
-210 NSLRSVTTV
+210 DSLRSVTKV

-227 FSEKDEN
+227 FSAKEDN

-248 SFGTEILSHETGSID
+248 SFGTEILSHDEGSID

-275 WNHDMDQVIGIV
+275 WNHNMDSVIGIV

-292 DKEKKKGRAVVELSR
+292 DKDKKKGRAVVELSR
-307 NSKAQE
+307 NAKAQE

-324 AISVGYRIL
+324 SISVGYRIL
-333 EMEEREING
+333 EMEEREIDG

-363 APDVGVSRGL
+363 APDVGISRGL
-373 IDESTMPS
+373 IDDNTMPS
-381 VKKQDMIDSKRV
+381 VEKQDIVDSKRV

-400 QQPNSKKQSTMEKE
+400 QQPNSKKQLTMEKE

-441 AMCSKRGFNDLAEQL
+441 AMCSKRGFDDLAEQL

-489 SPKEREQYAR
+489 TPKEREQYAK
-499 DYKITSGLKG
+499 DYKLSAGIRGLITN
-509 LLTGDWSNSGSGFAR
+509 DWSDKASGFAR
-524 EISQQIAKDSQ
+524 EISQQIAKDSGKGT
-535 RSNSGRSLFVPF
+535 RSGSLFIPYSGLVQ
-547 GALAKRATYVTSGA
+547 RATYVTSGA

-566 IVATDLMADDFIE
+566 IVATDLLADDFIE

-604 PRRSGVSSTGYL
+604 PRRSGVASTGFL
-616 SSETGALSQAES
+616 SSETAALSQAES
-628 TFDQVTMTPK
+628 TFDQISMTPK
-638 TLGTLSKYSR
+638 TLGTLSKFSR
-648 NMLIQATPGIEELV
+648 NMLIQATPGIEDLV
-662 RSDLQNGINVGID
+662 RRDISDGINLGID

-700 AMGTNGGAIT
+700 AIGTNGGAIT
-710 VEALV
+710 VDKLI

-738 AKVIGALKKL
+738 AKVMGAIKKL
-748 RAGGSSATDGAFLV
+748 KTSGGEYLV
-762 NTDLTAIG
+762 NNNLQALG
-770 RGGTPLAVN
+770 RGATPVAVN

-791 NLTKGSTSGECSAVV
+791 NLTKGSTSGSCSAVV

-816 LFGSGIEITVGEDS
+816 LYGSGIEITAGEDS
-830 DDFAKNLT
+830 DDFAKNLV

>member
-66 RHEVDK
+66 RHSVDK
-72 QGEGFTPNEDGYPSN
+72 EAEGFRPGEDGYPSN

-125 TVKRAEP
+125 AAKRAEP

-144 ASGGTARGVIDS
+144 ASGGIARGVIDS

-167 SDFEITGTEDDPAA
+167 SDFEITGTEEDPAA
-181 LITVYRENDGEYEAT
+181 LITVYREVDGDFEAT

-248 SFGTEILSHETGSID
+248 SFGTEILSHDTGSID

-292 DKEKKKGRAVVELSR
+292 DKDKKKGRAVVELSR

-363 APDVGVSRGL
+363 APDVGISRGL
-373 IDESTMPS
+373 IDENTMPS
-381 VKKQDMIDSKRV
+381 VKKQDIVDSKRV
-393 YAASTDA
+393 YAASNDA

-499 DYKITSGLKG
+499 DYKITSGIRG
-509 LLTGDWSNSGSGFAR
+509 LLTGDWSNKASGFAR

-535 RSNSGRSLFVPF
+535 RSNSSSSLFIPYSS
-547 GALAKRATYVTSGA
+547 LAKRATYVTSGA

-566 IVATDLMADDFIE
+566 IVATDLLADDFIE

-604 PRRSGVSSTGYL
+604 PRRSGVASTGYL
-616 SSETGALSQAES
+616 SSETAALSQAES
-628 TFDQVTMTPK
+628 TFDQISMTPK
-638 TLGTLSKYSR
+638 TLGTLSKFSR
-648 NMLIQATPGIEELV
+648 NMLIQSTPGIEDLV
-662 RSDLQNGINVGID
+662 RTDILDGINVGLD
-675 LGILNGT
+675 LGILNGS

-710 VEALV
+710 VDALV
-715 DLETAI
+715 DLETAM
-721 MEDNAGV
+721 MEDNAAV

-738 AKVIGALKKL
+738 AKVLGAIKKL
-748 RAGGSSATDGAFLV
+748 KTSGGEYLV
-762 NTDLTAIG
+762 NNNLQAIG
-770 RGGTPLAVN
+770 RGGTPVVVN

-791 NLTKGSTSGECSAVV
+791 NLTKGSTSGSCSAVV

-816 LFGSGIEITVGEDS
+816 LYGSGIEITAGEDS
-830 DDFAKNLT
+830 DDFAKNLV
-838 SVKGVVAFDVAVR
+838 SIKGVVAFDVAVR

>member
-33 GGGTEVAARRAT
+33 AGGTEVARRRAT

-54 PDVVIAMSAWFA
+54 PQVVIEMSAWHA
-66 RHEVDK
+66 RHAVD
-72 QGEGFTPNEDGYPSN
+72 QEAEGYRPGEKGYPSP
-87 GRVAWAAWGGDAG
+87 GRVSAAAWGGSAG

-132 DELSVG
+132 DALSVG
-138 DSVRWN
+138 DYVRWN
-144 ASGGTARGVIDS
+144 ASGGTARGQIDR
-156 IERDGT
+156 IVRDGT

-167 SDFEITGTEDDPAA
+167 SSFEITGTEDDPAA
-181 LITVYRENDGEYEAT
+181 LITVFRENDGEYEAT
-196 DVKVGHKFSTLTKI
+196 DVQVGHKFSTLTKI
-210 NSLRSVTTV
+210 DSLRSVTKV

-227 FSEKDEN
+227 FSEKEEN
-234 TYEFSFSSEYPVER
+234 TYEFSFSSTYPVER
-248 SFGTEILSHETGSID
+248 SFGTEILSHDDGAID

-275 WNHDMDQVIGIV
+275 WNHNMDSVIGIV

-307 NSKAQE
+307 NAKAQE

-324 AISVGYRIL
+324 SISVGYRIL
-333 EMEEREING
+333 EMEEREIDGN
-342 SNAFLATRWEPHEV
+342 NAFLATRWEPHEV

-363 APDVGVSRGL
+363 APDVGISRGL
-373 IDESTMPS
+373 IDDNTMPS
-381 VKKQDMIDSKRV
+381 VEKQDIVNSKRV

-400 QQPNSKKQSTMEKE
+400 QQPNSKKQLTMEKE

-441 AMCSKRGFNDLAEQL
+441 AMCSKRGFDDLAEQL

-489 SPKEREQYAR
+489 TPKEREQYAK
-499 DYKITSGLKG
+499 DYKLSAGIRGLITN
-509 LLTGDWSNSGSGFAR
+509 DWSDKASGFAR
-524 EISQQIAKDSQ
+524 EISQQIAKDSGKGT
-535 RSNSGRSLFVPF
+535 RSGSLFIPYSGLVQ
-547 GALAKRATYVTSGA
+547 RATYVTSGA

-566 IVATDLMADDFIE
+566 IVATDLLADDFIE

-604 PRRSGVSSTGYL
+604 PRRSGVASTGFL
-616 SSETGALSQAES
+616 SSETAALSQAES
-628 TFDQVTMTPK
+628 TFDQISMTPK
-638 TLGTLSKYSR
+638 TLGTLSKFSR
-648 NMLIQATPGIEELV
+648 NMLIQATPGIEDLV
-662 RSDLQNGINVGID
+662 RRDISDGINLGID

-710 VEALV
+710 VDALV
-715 DLETAI
+715 DLETAM
-721 MEDNAGV
+721 MEDNAAV
-728 NADSISYVTN
+728 NADAISYVTN
-738 AKVIGALKKL
+738 AKVMGAIKKL
-748 RAGGSSATDGAFLV
+748 KTSGGEYLV
-762 NTDLTAIG
+762 NNNLQALG
-770 RGGTPLAVN
+770 RGATPIAVN

-791 NLTKGSTSGECSAVV
+791 NLTKGSTSGSCSAVV
-806 MGDFSQAILG
+806 IGDFSQAILG
-816 LFGSGIEITVGEDS
+816 LYGSGIEITAGEDS
-830 DDFAKNLT
+830 DDFAKNLV

>member
-1 MAVINGTEIDLMP
+1 MATINGTEIDLMP
-14 TAGMREEAQRY
+14 TKGMREEAQRY
-25 RDWKSEGE
+25 RDWKAEGE
-33 GGGTEVAARRAT
+33 AGGTEVARRRAT

-54 PDVVIAMSAWFA
+54 PQVVIEMSAWHA
-66 RHEVDK
+66 RHAVD
-72 QGEGFTPNEDGYPSN
+72 QEAEGYRPGEEGYPSK
-87 GRVAWAAWGGDAG
+87 GRVSAAAWGGAAG
-100 KSFSDAKSARIKELR
+100 KSFSDAKSARIKQLR
-115 NNDAMPKTKR
+115 DNDAMPKTKR
-125 TVKRAEP
+125 ATAKRAEP

-138 DSVRWN
+138 DYVRWN
-144 ASGGTARGVIDS
+144 ASGGIARGQIDS

-167 SDFEITGTEDDPAA
+167 SSFEITGTEDDPAA
-181 LITVYRENDGEYEAT
+181 LISVFREDDGEYEKT
-196 DVKVGHKFSTLTKI
+196 DVQVGHKFSTLTKI
-210 NSLRSVTTV
+210 DSLRSITTV

-227 FSEKDEN
+227 FSAQEDN

-248 SFGTEILSHETGSID
+248 TFGTEILSHDEGSID

-275 WNHDMDQVIGIV
+275 WNHNMDSVIGIV

-292 DKEKKKGRAVVELSR
+292 DKDKKKGRAVVELSR
-307 NSKAQE
+307 NVKAQE

-333 EMEEREING
+333 EMEEREIDGN
-342 SNAFLATRWEPHEV
+342 NAFLATRWEPHEV

-363 APDVGVSRGL
+363 APDVGISRGL
-373 IDESTMPS
+373 IDENTMPS
-381 VKKQDMIDSKRV
+381 AKKQDIVEDKRV
-393 YAASTDA
+393 NAASHDA
-400 QQPNSKKQSTMEKE
+400 QLSISKKTETMSKE
-414 QLDLEVVRSEATKKA
+414 QPDLEVVRSEATKKA
-429 ASAERTRIREIN
+429 ASAERTRIREIS
-441 AMCSKRGFNDLAEQL
+441 AMCTKRGFDDLADQL
-456 INNGSSVDSCRAA
+456 INNGSSVDSCRQA

-489 SPKEREQYAR
+489 SPKERQQFAK
-499 DYKITSGLKG
+499 DYKITSGIRG
-509 LLTGDWSNSGSGFAR
+509 LLTNDWSDKASGFAR

-535 RSNSGRSLFVPF
+535 RSNSSQSLFIPY

-566 IVATDLMADDFIE
+566 IVATDLLADDFIE

-591 VQTLSGLIGDVAI
+591 VQTLSGLVGDVAI
-604 PRRSGVSSTGYL
+604 PRRSGVASTGYL
-616 SSETGALSQAES
+616 SSETAALSQAES
-628 TFDQVTMTPK
+628 TFDQISMTPK
-638 TLGTLSKYSR
+638 TLGTLSKFSR
-648 NMLIQATPGIEELV
+648 NMLIQATPGIEDLV
-662 RSDLQNGINVGID
+662 RTDILDGINVGLD

-710 VEALV
+710 VDALV
-715 DLETAI
+715 DLETAM
-721 MEDNAGV
+721 MEDNAAV

-738 AKVIGALKKL
+738 AKVLGAIKKL
-748 RAGGSSATDGAFLV
+748 KTSGGEYLV
-762 NTDLTAIG
+762 NNNLQAIG
-770 RGGTPLAVN
+770 RGGTPLVVN

-791 NLTKGSTSGECSAVV
+791 NLTKGSTSGSCSAVV

-816 LFGSGIEITVGEDS
+816 LFGSGIEITAGEDS
-830 DDFAKNLT
+830 DDFAKNLV
-838 SVKGVVAFDVAVR
+838 SIKGVVAFDVAVR

>member
-1 MAVINGTEIDLMP
+1 MVQMAVINGTEIDLMP

-66 RHEVDK
+66 RHSVDK
-72 QGEGFTPNEDGYPSN
+72 EAEGFRPGEDGYPSN

-125 TVKRAEP
+125 AAKRAEP

-181 LITVYRENDGEYEAT
+181 LITVYREVDGDFEAT

-248 SFGTEILSHETGSID
+248 SFGTEILSHDTGSID

-292 DKEKKKGRAVVELSR
+292 DKDKKKGRAVVELSR

-363 APDVGVSRGL
+363 APDVGISRGL
-373 IDESTMPS
+373 IDENTMPS
-381 VKKQDMIDSKRV
+381 VKKQDIVDSKRV
-393 YAASTDA
+393 YAASNDA

-441 AMCSKRGFNDLAEQL
+441 AMCSKRGFDDLAEQL

-499 DYKITSGLKG
+499 DYKITSGIRG
-509 LLTGDWSNSGSGFAR
+509 LLTGDWSNKASGFAR

-535 RSNSGRSLFVPF
+535 RSNSSSSLFIPYSS
-547 GALAKRATYVTSGA
+547 LAKRATYVTSGA

-566 IVATDLMADDFIE
+566 IVATDLLADDFIE

-604 PRRSGVSSTGYL
+604 PRRSGVASTGYL
-616 SSETGALSQAES
+616 SSETAALSQAES
-628 TFDQVTMTPK
+628 TFDQISMTPK
-638 TLGTLSKYSR
+638 TLGTLSKFSR
-648 NMLIQATPGIEELV
+648 NMLIQSTPGIEDLV
-662 RSDLQNGINVGID
+662 RTDILDGINVGLD
-675 LGILNGT
+675 LGILNGS

-710 VEALV
+710 VDALV
-715 DLETAI
+715 DLETAM
-721 MEDNAGV
+721 MEDNAAV

-738 AKVIGALKKL
+738 AKVLGAIKKL
-748 RAGGSSATDGAFLV
+748 KTSGGEYLV
-762 NTDLTAIG
+762 NNNLQAIG
-770 RGGTPLAVN
+770 RGGTPVVVN

-791 NLTKGSTSGECSAVV
+791 NLTKGSTSGSCSAVV

-816 LFGSGIEITVGEDS
+816 LYGSGIEITAGEDS
-830 DDFAKNLT
+830 DDFAKNLV
-838 SVKGVVAFDVAVR
+838 SIKGVVAFDVAVR

>member
-33 GGGTEVAARRAT
+33 AGGTEVARRRAT

-54 PDVVIAMSAWFA
+54 PDVVIQMSAWFA

-72 QGEGFTPNEDGYPSN
+72 QGEGFSPGEDGYPSN

-132 DELSVG
+132 DALSVG
-138 DSVRWN
+138 DYVRWN
-144 ASGGTARGVIDS
+144 ASGGTARGQIDR
-156 IERDGT
+156 IVRDGT

-167 SDFEITGTEDDPAA
+167 SSFEITGTEDDPAA
-181 LITVYRENDGEYEAT
+181 LITVFRENDGEYEAT
-196 DVKVGHKFSTLTKI
+196 DVQVGHKFSTLTKI
-210 NSLRSVTTV
+210 DSLRSVTKV

-227 FSEKDEN
+227 FSEKEEN
-234 TYEFSFSSEYPVER
+234 TYEFSFSSTYPVER
-248 SFGTEILSHETGSID
+248 SFGTEILSHDDGAID

-275 WNHDMDQVIGIV
+275 WNHNMDSVIGIV

-307 NSKAQE
+307 NAKAQE

-324 AISVGYRIL
+324 SISVGYRIL
-333 EMEEREING
+333 EMEEREIDGN
-342 SNAFLATRWEPHEV
+342 NAFLATRWEPHEV

-363 APDVGVSRGL
+363 APDVGISRGL
-373 IDESTMPS
+373 IDDNTMPS
-381 VKKQDMIDSKRV
+381 VEKQDIVNSKRV

-400 QQPNSKKQSTMEKE
+400 QQPNSKQQLTMEKE

-429 ASAERTRIREIN
+429 QSAERTRIREIN
-441 AMCSKRGFNDLAEQL
+441 AMCSKRGFDDLAEQL
-456 INNGSSVDSCRAA
+456 VNNGSSVDSCRQA

-489 SPKEREQYAR
+489 TPQERKQYAK
-499 DYKITSGLKG
+499 DYRLSAGIRGLITN
-509 LLTGDWSNSGSGFAR
+509 DWSDKASGFAR
-524 EISQQIAKDSQ
+524 EISQQIAKDSGKGT
-535 RSNSGRSLFVPF
+535 RSGSLFIPYSGLVQ
-547 GALAKRATYVTSGA
+547 RATYVTSGA

-566 IVATDLMADDFIE
+566 IVATDLLADDFIE

-591 VQTLSGLIGDVAI
+591 VQTLSGLVGDVAI
-604 PRRSGVSSTGYL
+604 PRRSGVASTGFL
-616 SSETGALSQAES
+616 SSETAALSQAECNL
-628 TFDQVTMTPK
+628 DQISMTPK
-638 TLGTLSKYSR
+638 TLGTLSKFSR
-648 NMLIQATPGIEELV
+648 NMLIQATPGIEDLV
-662 RSDLQNGINVGID
+662 RRDISDGINLGID

-700 AMGTNGGAIT
+700 AIGTNGGAIT
-710 VEALV
+710 VDKLI

-738 AKVIGALKKL
+738 AKVMGAIKKL
-748 RAGGSSATDGAFLV
+748 KTSGGEYLV
-762 NTDLTAIG
+762 NNNLQALG
-770 RGGTPLAVN
+770 RGATPVAVN

-791 NLTKGSTSGECSAVV
+791 NLTKGSTSGSCSAVV

-816 LFGSGIEITVGEDS
+816 LYGSGIEITAGEDS
-830 DDFAKNLT
+830 DDFAKNLV

>member
-14 TAGMREEAQRY
+14 TKGMREEAQRY
-25 RDWKSEGE
+25 RDWKAEGRA
-33 GGGTEVAARRAT
+33 GGTEVARRRAT

-54 PDVVIAMSAWFA
+54 PQVVIEMSAWHA
-66 RHEVDK
+66 RHAVD
-72 QGEGFTPNEDGYPSN
+72 QEAEGYRPGEEGYPSK
-87 GRVAWAAWGGDAG
+87 GRVSAAAWGGAAG

-125 TVKRAEP
+125 TAKRAEP

-138 DSVRWN
+138 DYVRWN
-144 ASGGTARGVIDS
+144 ASGGVARGQIDR
-156 IERDGT
+156 IVRDGT

-167 SDFEITGTEDDPAA
+167 SSFEITGTEDDPAA
-181 LITVYRENDGEYEAT
+181 LITVFREDDGEYEAT
-196 DVKVGHKFSTLTKI
+196 DVQVGHKFSTLTKI
-210 NSLRSVTTV
+210 DSLRSVTKV

-227 FSEKDEN
+227 FSAKEDN

-248 SFGTEILSHETGSID
+248 SFGTEILSHDEGSID

-275 WNHDMDQVIGIV
+275 WNHNMDSVIGIV

-292 DKEKKKGRAVVELSR
+292 DKDKKKGRAVVELSR
-307 NSKAQE
+307 NAKAQE

-324 AISVGYRIL
+324 SISVGYRIL
-333 EMEEREING
+333 EMEEREIDG

-363 APDVGVSRGL
+363 APDVGISRGL
-373 IDESTMPS
+373 IDDNTMPS
-381 VKKQDMIDSKRV
+381 VEKQDIVDSKRV

-400 QQPNSKKQSTMEKE
+400 QQPNSKKQLTMEKE

-441 AMCSKRGFNDLAEQL
+441 AMCSKRGFDDLAEQL

-489 SPKEREQYAR
+489 TPKEREQYAK
-499 DYKITSGLKG
+499 DYKLSAGIRGLITN
-509 LLTGDWSNSGSGFAR
+509 DWSDKASGFAR
-524 EISQQIAKDSQ
+524 EISQQIAKDSGKGT
-535 RSNSGRSLFVPF
+535 RSGSLFIPYSGLVQ
-547 GALAKRATYVTSGA
+547 RATYVTSGA

-566 IVATDLMADDFIE
+566 IVATDLLADDFIE

-604 PRRSGVSSTGYL
+604 PRRSGVASTGFL
-616 SSETGALSQAES
+616 SSETAALSQAES
-628 TFDQVTMTPK
+628 TFDQISMTPK
-638 TLGTLSKYSR
+638 TLGTLSKFSR
-648 NMLIQATPGIEELV
+648 NMLIQATPGIEDLV
-662 RSDLQNGINVGID
+662 RRDISDGINLGID

-700 AMGTNGGAIT
+700 AIATNGGAIT
-710 VEALV
+710 VDKLI

-738 AKVIGALKKL
+738 AKVMGAIKKL
-748 RAGGSSATDGAFLV
+748 KTSGGEYLV
-762 NTDLTAIG
+762 NNNLPALG
-770 RGGTPLAVN
+770 RGATPVAVN

-791 NLTKGSTSGECSAVV
+791 NLTKGSTSGSCSAVV

-816 LFGSGIEITVGEDS
+816 LYGSGIEITAGEDS
-830 DDFAKNLT
+830 DDFAKNLV

>member
-25 RDWKSEGE
+25 RDWKAEGE
-33 GGGTEVAARRAT
+33 GGGTEVARRRAT

-54 PDVVIAMSAWFA
+54 ADVVIQMSAWFA
-66 RHEVDK
+66 RHSVDK
-72 QGEGFTPNEDGYPSN
+72 EAEGFRPGEDGYPSN

-125 TVKRAEP
+125 TAKRAEP

-138 DSVRWN
+138 DYVRWN
-144 ASGGTARGVIDS
+144 ASGGVARGQIDR
-156 IERDGT
+156 IVRDGT

-167 SDFEITGTEDDPAA
+167 SSFEITGTEDDPAA
-181 LITVYRENDGEYEAT
+181 LISVFREDDGEYEKT
-196 DVKVGHKFSTLTKI
+196 DVQVGHKFSTLTKI
-210 NSLRSVTTV
+210 DSLRSVTKV

-227 FSEKDEN
+227 FSAKEDN

-248 SFGTEILSHETGSID
+248 SFGTEILSHDEGSID

-275 WNHDMDQVIGIV
+275 WNHNMDSVIGIV

-292 DKEKKKGRAVVELSR
+292 DKDKKKGRAVVELSR
-307 NSKAQE
+307 NAKAQE

-324 AISVGYRIL
+324 SISVGYRIL
-333 EMEEREING
+333 EMEEREIDG

-363 APDVGVSRGL
+363 APDVGISRGL
-373 IDESTMPS
+373 IDDNTMPS
-381 VKKQDMIDSKRV
+381 VEKQDIVDSKRV

-400 QQPNSKKQSTMEKE
+400 QQPNSKKQLTMEKE

-441 AMCSKRGFNDLAEQL
+441 AMCSKRGFDDLAEQL

-489 SPKEREQYAR
+489 TPKEREQYAK
-499 DYKITSGLKG
+499 DYKLSAGIRGLITN
-509 LLTGDWSNSGSGFAR
+509 DWSDKASGFAR
-524 EISQQIAKDSQ
+524 EISQQIAKDSGKGT
-535 RSNSGRSLFVPF
+535 RSGSLFIPYSGLVQ
-547 GALAKRATYVTSGA
+547 RATYVTSGA

-566 IVATDLMADDFIE
+566 IVATDLLADDFIE

-604 PRRSGVSSTGYL
+604 PRRSGVASTGFL
-616 SSETGALSQAES
+616 SSETAALSQAES
-628 TFDQVTMTPK
+628 TFDQISMTPK
-638 TLGTLSKYSR
+638 TLGTLSKFSR
-648 NMLIQATPGIEELV
+648 NMLIQATPGIEDLV
-662 RSDLQNGINVGID
+662 RRDISDGINLGID

-710 VEALV
+710 VDALV
-715 DLETAI
+715 DLETAM
-721 MEDNAGV
+721 MEDNAAV
-728 NADSISYVTN
+728 NADAISYVTN
-738 AKVIGALKKL
+738 AKVMGAIKKL
-748 RAGGSSATDGAFLV
+748 KTSGGEYLV
-762 NTDLTAIG
+762 NNNLQALG
-770 RGGTPLAVN
+770 RGATPIAVN

-791 NLTKGSTSGECSAVV
+791 NLTKGSTSGSCSAVV
-806 MGDFSQAILG
+806 IGDFSQAILG
-816 LFGSGIEITVGEDS
+816 LYGSGIEITAGEDS
-830 DDFAKNLT
+830 DDFAKNLV

>member
-1 MAVINGTEIDLMP
+1 MVKMAVINGTEIDLMP
-14 TAGMREEAQRY
+14 TAGMREEAQRFK
-25 RDWKSEGE
+25 DWRAEGKK
-33 GGGTEVAARRAT
+33 GGTEVAVRRAN

-54 PDVVIAMSAWFA
+54 PQVVIEMSAWHA
-66 RHEVDK
+66 RHAVD
-72 QGEGFTPNEDGYPSN
+72 QEAEGYRPGEKGYPSK
-87 GRVAWAAWGGDAG
+87 GRVSAAAWGGAAG
-100 KSFSDAKSARIKELR
+100 KSFSDSKSARIKQLR

-125 TVKRAEP
+125 TAKRAEP

-144 ASGGTARGVIDS
+144 ASGGIARGVIDS
-156 IERDGT
+156 IERDGI

-167 SDFEITGTEDDPAA
+167 SEFEITGTEDDPAA
-181 LITVYRENDGEYEAT
+181 LITVYREVDGDFEAT

-227 FSEKDEN
+227 FSEKEEN
-234 TYEFSFSSEYPVER
+234 TYEFSFSSTYPVER
-248 SFGTEILSHETGSID
+248 SFGTEILSHDEGAID

-275 WNHDMDQVIGIV
+275 WNHDINQVIGIV

-292 DKEKKKGRAVVELSR
+292 DKDKKKGRAVVELSR

-342 SNAFLATRWEPHEV
+342 SNAFMATRWEPHEV

-363 APDVGVSRGL
+363 APDVGISRGL
-373 IDESTMPS
+373 IDENSMPS
-381 VKKQDMIDSKRV
+381 AKKQDIVEDKRV
-393 YAASTDA
+393 NAASHDA
-400 QQPNSKKQSTMEKE
+400 QLLNPKKTETMSEK
-414 QLDLEVVRSEATKKA
+414 QDLEVLRSEAAKSA
-429 ASAERTRIREIN
+429 ASEERKRIKEIN
-441 AMCSKRGFNDLAEQL
+441 SMCAKRGFDDLAEQL
-456 INNGSSVDSCRAA
+456 VNNGSSVELCRAA

-489 SPKEREQYAR
+489 SPKEKEQYVR
-499 DYKITSGLKG
+499 DYKITSGIKG
-509 LLTGDWSNSGSGFAR
+509 LITGDWSDKASGFAR

-535 RSNSGRSLFVPF
+535 RSNSNGSIFIPYS
-547 GALAKRATYVTSGA
+547 ALAKRATYVTSGA

-566 IVATDLMADDFIE
+566 IVATDLLADDFVE

-591 VQTLSGLIGDVAI
+591 VQTLSGLVGDVAI
-604 PRRSGVSSTGYL
+604 PRRSGTASTGYL
-616 SSETGALSQAES
+616 SSQTAALSQAES
-628 TFDQVTMTPK
+628 TFDQISMTPK
-638 TLGTLSKYSR
+638 TLGTLSKFSR
-648 NMLIQATPGIEELV
+648 NMLIQATPGIEDLI
-662 RSDLQNGINVGID
+662 RTDISDGINVGLD

-710 VEALV
+710 VDALV
-715 DLETAI
+715 DLETAM
-721 MEDNAGV
+721 MEDNAAV

-738 AKVIGALKKL
+738 AKVLGAIKKL
-748 RAGGSSATDGAFLV
+748 KTSGGEYLV
-762 NTDLTAIG
+762 NNNLAAIG
-770 RGGTPLAVN
+770 RGGTPLVVN

-791 NLTKGSTSGECSAVV
+791 NLTKGSTSGSCSAVV

-816 LFGSGIEITVGEDS
+816 LFGSGIEITAGEDG
-830 DDFAKNLT
+830 DDFSKNLV
-838 SVKGVVAFDVAVR
+838 SIKGVVAFDVAVR

>member
-1 MAVINGTEIDLMP
+1 MAVINGTEINLMP
-14 TAGMREEAQRY
+14 TKGMREAAERY
-25 RDWKSEGE
+25 REFKKEGKK
-33 GGGTEVAARRAT
+33 GGTEVAARRAT

-54 PDVVIAMSAWFA
+54 ADVVIQMAAWFA

-72 QGEGFTPNEDGYPSN
+72 KAEGFRPGEDGYPSP
-87 GRVAWAAWGGDAG
+87 GKVANLAWGGSAG
-100 KSFSDAKSARIKELR
+100 ESFSKAKSARIKELR

-125 TVKRAEP
+125 AKAKRAEP

-138 DSVRWN
+138 DYVRWN
-144 ASGGTARGVIDS
+144 ASGGIARGQIDS

-167 SDFEITGTEDDPAA
+167 SSFEITGTEDDPAA
-181 LITVYRENDGEYEAT
+181 LISVFREDDGEYEKT
-196 DVKVGHKFSTLTKI
+196 DVQVGHKFSTLTKI
-210 NSLRSVTTV
+210 DSLRSVTKV

-227 FSEKDEN
+227 FSAKEDN

-248 SFGTEILSHETGSID
+248 TFGTEILSHDEGSID
-263 FGRLNGGVAPVL
+263 FSRLNGGVAPVL
-275 WNHDMDQVIGIV
+275 WNHNMDSVIGIV

-333 EMEEREING
+333 EMEEREIDGN
-342 SNAFLATRWEPHEV
+342 NAFLATRWEPHEV

-363 APDVGVSRGL
+363 APDVGISRGL
-373 IDESTMPS
+373 IDDNTMPS
-381 VKKQDMIDSKRV
+381 AEKQDIVEDKRV

-400 QQPNSKKQSTMEKE
+400 QLSNPKKQQTMEKE

-429 ASAERTRIREIN
+429 QSAERTRIREIN
-441 AMCSKRGFNDLAEQL
+441 AMCNKRGFSDLADQL
-456 INNGSSVDSCRAA
+456 VSNGSSVDACRQA

-489 SPKEREQYAR
+489 SPKEKEQYAR
-499 DYKITSGLKG
+499 DYKITSGIRG
-509 LLTGDWSNSGSGFAR
+509 LLTNDWSDKASGFAK

-535 RSNSGRSLFVPF
+535 RSNSSQSLFIPYS
-547 GALAKRATYVTSGA
+547 ALAKRATYVTSGA

-566 IVATDLMADDFIE
+566 IVATDLLADDFIE

-591 VQTLSGLIGDVAI
+591 VQTLSGLVGDVAI
-604 PRRSGVSSTGYL
+604 PRRSGVASTGYL
-616 SSETGALSQAES
+616 SSETAALSQAES
-628 TFDQVTMTPK
+628 TFDQISMTPK
-638 TLGTLSKYSR
+638 TLGTLSKFSR
-648 NMLIQATPGIEELV
+648 NMLIQATPGIEDLV
-662 RSDLQNGINVGID
+662 RTDILDGINVGLD

-710 VEALV
+710 VDALV
-715 DLETAI
+715 DLETAM
-721 MEDNAGV
+721 MEDNAAV

-738 AKVIGALKKL
+738 AKVLGAIKKL
-748 RAGGSSATDGAFLV
+748 KTSGGEYLV
-762 NTDLTAIG
+762 NNNLQAIG
-770 RGGTPLAVN
+770 RGGTPLVVN

-791 NLTKGSTSGECSAVV
+791 NLTKGSTSGSCSAVV

-816 LFGSGIEITVGEDS
+816 LFGSGIEITAGEDS
-830 DDFAKNLT
+830 DDFAKNLV
-838 SVKGVVAFDVAVR
+838 SIKGVVAFDVAVR

>member
-1 MAVINGTEIDLMP
+1 MAIINGTEIDLMP
-14 TAGMREEAQRY
+14 TKGMREAAQKY
-25 RDWKSEGE
+25 RDFKKEGKK
-33 GGGTEVAARRAT
+33 GGTEVAARRAT

-54 PDVVIAMSAWFA
+54 PDVVIAMAAWFA

-72 QGEGFTPNEDGYPSN
+72 KAEGFKYGEKGYPSA
-87 GRVAWAAWGGDAG
+87 GKVANLAWGGDAG
-100 KSFSDAKSARIKELR
+100 ESFSKAKSARIKELR

-125 TVKRAEP
+125 AEP

-138 DSVRWN
+138 DSVQWN

-167 SDFEITGTEDDPAA
+167 SDFEITGTEEDPAA
-181 LITVYRENDGEYEAT
+181 LITVYREVDGDFEAT

-248 SFGTEILSHETGSID
+248 SFGTEILSHETDSID

-292 DKEKKKGRAVVELSR
+292 DKDKKKGRAVVELSR

-342 SNAFLATRWEPHEV
+342 SNAFLCTRWEPHEV

-363 APDVGVSRGL
+363 APDVGISRGL
-373 IDESTMPS
+373 IDDNTMPS
-381 VKKQDMIDSKRV
+381 VKKQDMINSKRV

-489 SPKEREQYAR
+489 SPKERQQFAR
-499 DYKITSGLKG
+499 DYKITSGLSG
-509 LLTGDWSNSGSGFAR
+509 LITGDWSNKSSGFAR
-524 EISQQIAKDSQ
+524 EISEQIAKDSQ
-535 RSNSGRSLFVPF
+535 RSTNGRSLFVPF
-547 GALAKRATYVTSGA
+547 SALAKRATYVTSSA
-561 TTGGN
+561 NTGGN
-566 IVATDLMADDFIE
+566 IVATDLLADDFTE
-579 ALRNSTVMVGLG
+579 ALRNNTVMVSLG
-591 VQTLSGLIGDVAI
+591 VQTLTGLVGDVAI
-604 PRRSGVSSTGYL
+604 PRRSGVASTGYL
-616 SSETGALSQAES
+616 SSETGALSQSES
-628 TFDQVTMTPK
+628 TFDQISMTPK

-662 RSDLQNGINVGID
+662 RRDISDGINVGID

-728 NADSISYVTN
+728 NADNIAYVTN

-748 RAGGSSATDGAFLV
+748 RAGGSSSTDGAFLV

-770 RGGTPLAVN
+770 RGGTPLNVN

-816 LFGSGIEITVGEDS
+816 FFGSGIEITVGEDS

>member
-1 MAVINGTEIDLMP
+1 MAVINGTEINLMP
-14 TAGMREEAQRY
+14 TKGMREAAERY
-25 RDWKSEGE
+25 REFKKEGKK
-33 GGGTEVAARRAT
+33 GGTEVAARRAT

-54 PDVVIAMSAWFA
+54 ADVVIQMAAWFA

-72 QGEGFTPNEDGYPSN
+72 KAEGFRPGEDGYPSP
-87 GRVAWAAWGGDAG
+87 GKVANLAWGGSAG
-100 KSFSDAKSARIKELR
+100 ESFSKAKSARIKELR

-125 TVKRAEP
+125 AKAKRAEP

-138 DSVRWN
+138 DYVRWN
-144 ASGGTARGVIDS
+144 ASGGIARGQIDS

-167 SDFEITGTEDDPAA
+167 SSFEITGTEDDPAA
-181 LITVYRENDGEYEAT
+181 LISVFREDDGEYEKT
-196 DVKVGHKFSTLTKI
+196 DVQVGHKFSTLTKI
-210 NSLRSVTTV
+210 DSLRSVTKV

-227 FSEKDEN
+227 FSAKEDN

-248 SFGTEILSHETGSID
+248 TFGTEILSHDEGSID

-275 WNHDMDQVIGIV
+275 WNHNMDSVIGIV

-333 EMEEREING
+333 EMEEREIDGN
-342 SNAFLATRWEPHEV
+342 NAFLATRWEPHEV

-363 APDVGVSRGL
+363 APDVGISRGL
-373 IDESTMPS
+373 IDDNTMPS
-381 VKKQDMIDSKRV
+381 AEKQDIVEDKRV

-400 QQPNSKKQSTMEKE
+400 QLSNPKKQQTMEKE

-429 ASAERTRIREIN
+429 QSAERTRIREIN
-441 AMCSKRGFNDLAEQL
+441 AMCNKRGFSDLADQL
-456 INNGSSVDSCRAA
+456 VSNGSSVDACRQA

-489 SPKEREQYAR
+489 SPKEKEQYAR
-499 DYKITSGLKG
+499 DYKITSGIRG
-509 LLTGDWSNSGSGFAR
+509 LLTNDWSDKASGFAK

-535 RSNSGRSLFVPF
+535 RSNSSQSLFIPYS
-547 GALAKRATYVTSGA
+547 ALAKRATYVTSGA

-566 IVATDLMADDFIE
+566 IVATDLLADDFIE

-591 VQTLSGLIGDVAI
+591 VQTLSGLVGDVAI
-604 PRRSGVSSTGYL
+604 PRRSGVASTGYL
-616 SSETGALSQAES
+616 SSETAALSQAES
-628 TFDQVTMTPK
+628 TFDQISMTPK
-638 TLGTLSKYSR
+638 TLGTLSKFSR
-648 NMLIQATPGIEELV
+648 NMLIQATPGIEDLV
-662 RSDLQNGINVGID
+662 RTDILDGINVGLD

-710 VEALV
+710 VDALV
-715 DLETAI
+715 DLETAM
-721 MEDNAGV
+721 MEDNAAV

-738 AKVIGALKKL
+738 AKVLGAIKKL
-748 RAGGSSATDGAFLV
+748 KTSGGEYLV
-762 NTDLTAIG
+762 NNNLQAIG
-770 RGGTPLAVN
+770 RGGTPLVVN

-791 NLTKGSTSGECSAVV
+791 NLTKGSTSGSCSAVV

-816 LFGSGIEITVGEDS
+816 LFGSGIEITAGEDS
-830 DDFAKNLT
+830 DDFAKNLV
-838 SVKGVVAFDVAVR
+838 SIKGVVAFDVAVR

>member
-1 MAVINGTEIDLMP
+1 MPCLKQNG
-14 TAGMREEAQRY
+14 
-25 RDWKSEGE
+25 
-33 GGGTEVAARRAT
+33 
-45 QILSGNELS
+45 
-54 PDVVIAMSAWFA
+54 
-66 RHEVDK
+66 
-72 QGEGFTPNEDGYPSN
+72 
-87 GRVAWAAWGGDAG
+87 
-100 KSFSDAKSARIKELR
+100 
-115 NNDAMPKTKR
+115 

-132 DELSVG
+132 DALSVG
-138 DSVRWN
+138 DYVRWN
-144 ASGGTARGVIDS
+144 ASGGTARGQIDR
-156 IERDGT
+156 IVRDGT

-167 SDFEITGTEDDPAA
+167 SSFEITGTEDDPAA
-181 LITVYRENDGEYEAT
+181 LITVFRENDGEYEAT
-196 DVKVGHKFSTLTKI
+196 DVQVGHKFSTLTKI
-210 NSLRSVTTV
+210 DSLRSVTKV

-227 FSEKDEN
+227 FSEKEEN
-234 TYEFSFSSEYPVER
+234 TYEFSFSSTYPVER
-248 SFGTEILSHETGSID
+248 SFGTEILSHDDGAID

-275 WNHDMDQVIGIV
+275 WNHNMDSVIGIV

-307 NSKAQE
+307 NAKAQE

-324 AISVGYRIL
+324 SISVGYRIL
-333 EMEEREING
+333 EMEEREIDGN
-342 SNAFLATRWEPHEV
+342 NAFLATRWEPHEV

-363 APDVGVSRGL
+363 APDVGISRGL
-373 IDESTMPS
+373 IDDNTMPS
-381 VKKQDMIDSKRV
+381 VEKQDILNSKRV

-400 QQPNSKKQSTMEKE
+400 QQPNSKQQLTMEKE
-414 QLDLEVVRSEATKKA
+414 QLDLEVVRSEERKKA

-441 AMCSKRGFNDLAEQL
+441 AMCSKRGFDDLAEQL
-456 INNGSSVDSCRAA
+456 VNNGSSVDSCRQA

-489 SPKEREQYAR
+489 SPQERKQYAK
-499 DYKITSGLKG
+499 DYRLSAGIRGLITN
-509 LLTGDWSNSGSGFAR
+509 DWSDKASGFAR
-524 EISQQIAKDSQ
+524 EISQQIAKDSGKGT
-535 RSNSGRSLFVPF
+535 RSGSLFIPYSGLVQ
-547 GALAKRATYVTSGA
+547 RATYVTSGA

-566 IVATDLMADDFIE
+566 IVATDLLADDFIE
-579 ALRNSTVMVGLG
+579 ALRNTTVMVGLG
-591 VQTLSGLIGDVAI
+591 VQTLSGLVGDVAI
-604 PRRSGVSSTGYL
+604 PRRSGVASTGFL
-616 SSETGALSQAES
+616 SSETAALSQAES
-628 TFDQVTMTPK
+628 TFDQISMTPK
-638 TLGTLSKYSR
+638 TLGTLSKFSR
-648 NMLIQATPGIEELV
+648 NMLIQATPGIEDLV
-662 RSDLQNGINVGID
+662 RRDISDGINLGID

-700 AMGTNGGAIT
+700 AIGTNGGAIT
-710 VEALV
+710 VDKLI

-738 AKVIGALKKL
+738 AKVMGAIKKL
-748 RAGGSSATDGAFLV
+748 KTSGGEYLV
-762 NTDLTAIG
+762 NNNLQALG
-770 RGGTPLAVN
+770 RGATPVAVN

-791 NLTKGSTSGECSAVV
+791 NLTKGSTSGSCSAVV

-816 LFGSGIEITVGEDS
+816 LYGSGIEITAGEDS
-830 DDFAKNLT
+830 DDFAKNLV

>member
-1 MAVINGTEIDLMP
+1 MATINGTEIDLMP
-14 TAGMREEAQRY
+14 TKGMREEAQRY
-25 RDWKSEGE
+25 REFKKEGKK
-33 GGGTEVAARRAT
+33 GGTEVAARRAT

-54 PDVVIAMSAWFA
+54 ADVVIQMAAWFA

-72 QGEGFTPNEDGYPSN
+72 KAEGFRPGEEGYPSP
-87 GRVAWAAWGGDAG
+87 GKVANLAWGGSAG
-100 KSFSDAKSARIKELR
+100 ESFSKAKSARIKELR

-125 TVKRAEP
+125 AKAKRAEP

-138 DSVRWN
+138 DYVRWN
-144 ASGGTARGVIDS
+144 ASGGIARGQIDS

-167 SDFEITGTEDDPAA
+167 SSFEITGTEDDPAA
-181 LITVYRENDGEYEAT
+181 LISVFREDDGEYEKT
-196 DVKVGHKFSTLTKI
+196 DVQVGHKFSTLTKI
-210 NSLRSVTTV
+210 DSLRSITTV

-227 FSEKDEN
+227 FSAQEDN

-248 SFGTEILSHETGSID
+248 TFGTEILSHDEGSID

-275 WNHDMDQVIGIV
+275 WNHNMDSVIGIV

-292 DKEKKKGRAVVELSR
+292 DKDKKKGRAVVELSR
-307 NSKAQE
+307 NAKAQE

-333 EMEEREING
+333 EMEEREIDG
-342 SNAFLATRWEPHEV
+342 TNAFLATRWEPHEV

-363 APDVGVSRGL
+363 APDVGISRGL
-373 IDESTMPS
+373 IDENTMPS
-381 VKKQDMIDSKRV
+381 AKKQDIVEDKRV
-393 YAASTDA
+393 NAASHDA
-400 QQPNSKKQSTMEKE
+400 QLSISKKTETMSKE
-414 QLDLEVVRSEATKKA
+414 QPDLEVVRSEASKKA
-429 ASAERTRIREIN
+429 QSAERTRIREIN
-441 AMCSKRGFNDLAEQL
+441 AMCTKRGFDDLAEQL
-456 INNGSSVDSCRAA
+456 ISNGSSVDSCRQA

-489 SPKEREQYAR
+489 SPKEKEQYAR
-499 DYKITSGLKG
+499 DYKITSGIRG
-509 LLTGDWSNSGSGFAR
+509 LLTNDWSDKASGFAK

-535 RSNSGRSLFVPF
+535 RSNSQSSLFIPYS
-547 GALAKRATYVTSGA
+547 ALAKRATYVTSSA

-566 IVATDLMADDFIE
+566 IVATDLLADDFIE

-591 VQTLSGLIGDVAI
+591 VQTLSGLVGDVAI
-604 PRRSGVSSTGYL
+604 PRRSGVASTGYL
-616 SSETGALSQAES
+616 SSETTALSQAES
-628 TFDQVTMTPK
+628 TFDQISMTPK
-638 TLGTLSKYSR
+638 TLGTLSKFSR
-648 NMLIQATPGIEELV
+648 NMLIQATPGIE
-662 RSDLQNGINVGID
+662 DLIRTDILDGINVGLD

-710 VEALV
+710 VDALV
-715 DLETAI
+715 DLETAM
-721 MEDNAGV
+721 MEDNAAV

-738 AKVIGALKKL
+738 AKVLGAIKKL
-748 RAGGSSATDGAFLV
+748 KTSGGEYLV
-762 NTDLTAIG
+762 NNNLQAIG
-770 RGGTPLAVN
+770 RGGTPLVVN

-791 NLTKGSTSGECSAVV
+791 NLTKGSTSGSCSAVV

-816 LFGSGIEITVGEDS
+816 LFGSGIEITAGEDG
-830 DDFAKNLT
+830 DDFSKNLV

>member
-14 TAGMREEAQRY
+14 TAGMKEEAQRY

-33 GGGTEVAARRAT
+33 GGGTEVARRRAT

-54 PDVVIAMSAWFA
+54 PNVVVQMSAWFA
-66 RHEVDK
+66 RHKVDK
-72 QGEGFTPNEDGYPSN
+72 QGEGFSPGEDGYPSN

-132 DELSVG
+132 DALSVG
-138 DSVRWN
+138 DYVRWN
-144 ASGGTARGVIDS
+144 ASGGTARGQIDR
-156 IERDGT
+156 IVRDGT

-167 SDFEITGTEDDPAA
+167 SSFEITGTEDDPAA
-181 LITVYRENDGEYEAT
+181 LITVFRENDGEYEAT
-196 DVKVGHKFSTLTKI
+196 DVQVGHKFSTLTKI
-210 NSLRSVTTV
+210 DSLRSVTKV

-227 FSEKDEN
+227 FSEKEQN
-234 TYEFSFSSEYPVER
+234 TYEFSFSSTYPVER
-248 SFGTEILSHETGSID
+248 SFGTEILSHDEGAID

-275 WNHDMDQVIGIV
+275 WNHNMDSVIGIV

-307 NSKAQE
+307 NAKAQE

-324 AISVGYRIL
+324 SISVGYRIL
-333 EMEEREING
+333 EMEEREIDGN
-342 SNAFLATRWEPHEV
+342 NAFLATRWEPHEV

-363 APDVGVSRGL
+363 APDVGISRGL
-373 IDESTMPS
+373 IDDNTMPS
-381 VKKQDMIDSKRV
+381 VEKQDIVDSKRV

-400 QQPNSKKQSTMEKE
+400 QQPNSKQQLTMEKE

-429 ASAERTRIREIN
+429 QSAERTRIKEIH

-456 INNGSSVDSCRAA
+456 VNNGSSVDSCRQA

-489 SPKEREQYAR
+489 SPKEKEQYAR
-499 DYKITSGLKG
+499 DYKITSGIRG
-509 LLTGDWSNSGSGFAR
+509 LLTGDWSNKASGFAR

-535 RSNSGRSLFVPF
+535 RSNNSQSLFIPYS
-547 GALAKRATYVTSGA
+547 ALAKRATYVTSGA

-566 IVATDLMADDFIE
+566 IVATDLLADDFIE

-591 VQTLSGLIGDVAI
+591 VQTLSGLVGDVAI
-604 PRRSGVSSTGYL
+604 PRRSGVASTGYL
-616 SSETGALSQAES
+616 SSETAALSQAES
-628 TFDQVTMTPK
+628 TFDQISMTPK
-638 TLGTLSKYSR
+638 TLGTLSKFSR
-648 NMLIQATPGIEELV
+648 NMLIQATPGIEDLV
-662 RSDLQNGINVGID
+662 RTDILDGINVGID
-675 LGILNGT
+675 LGILNGS

-710 VEALV
+710 VDALV
-715 DLETAI
+715 DLETAM
-721 MEDNAGV
+721 MEDNAAV

-738 AKVIGALKKL
+738 AKVLGAIKKL
-748 RAGGSSATDGAFLV
+748 KTSGGEYLV
-762 NTDLTAIG
+762 NNNLQAIG
-770 RGGTPLAVN
+770 RGGTPLVVN

-791 NLTKGSTSGECSAVV
+791 NLTKGSTSGSCSAVV

-816 LFGSGIEITVGEDS
+816 LFGSGIEITAGEDS
-830 DDFAKNLT
+830 DDFAKNLV
-838 SVKGVVAFDVAVR
+838 SIKGVVAFDVAVR

>member
-1 MAVINGTEIDLMP
+1 MATINGTEIDLMP
-14 TAGMREEAQRY
+14 TKGMREEAQRY
-25 RDWKSEGE
+25 RDWKAEGE
-33 GGGTEVAARRAT
+33 AGGTEVARRRAT

-54 PDVVIAMSAWFA
+54 PQVVIEMSAWHA
-66 RHEVDK
+66 RHAVD
-72 QGEGFTPNEDGYPSN
+72 QEAEGYRPGEKGYPSK
-87 GRVAWAAWGGDAG
+87 GRVSAAAWGGAAG
-100 KSFSDAKSARIKELR
+100 KSFSDAKSARIKQLR
-115 NNDAMPKTKR
+115 DNDAMPKTKR
-125 TVKRAEP
+125 ATAKRAEP

-138 DSVRWN
+138 DYVRWN
-144 ASGGTARGVIDS
+144 ASGGIARGQIDT

-162 INVPD
+162 INVPN
-167 SDFEITGTEDDPAA
+167 SSFEITGTEDDPAA
-181 LITVYRENDGEYEAT
+181 LISVFREDDGEYEKT
-196 DVKVGHKFSTLTKI
+196 DVQVGHKFSTLTKI
-210 NSLRSVTTV
+210 DSLRSITTV

-227 FSEKDEN
+227 FSAQEDN

-248 SFGTEILSHETGSID
+248 TFGTEILSHDEGSID

-275 WNHDMDQVIGIV
+275 WNHNMDSVIGIV

-292 DKEKKKGRAVVELSR
+292 DKDKKKGRAVVELSR
-307 NSKAQE
+307 NAKAQE

-333 EMEEREING
+333 EMEEREIDGN
-342 SNAFLATRWEPHEV
+342 NAFLATRWEPHEV

-363 APDVGVSRGL
+363 APDVGISRGL
-373 IDESTMPS
+373 IDENTMPS
-381 VKKQDMIDSKRV
+381 AKKQDIVEDKRV
-393 YAASTDA
+393 NAASHDA
-400 QQPNSKKQSTMEKE
+400 QLSISKKTETMSKE
-414 QLDLEVVRSEATKKA
+414 QPDLEVVRSEASKKA
-429 ASAERTRIREIN
+429 QSAERTRIREIN
-441 AMCSKRGFNDLAEQL
+441 AMCTKRGFDDLADQL
-456 INNGSSVDSCRAA
+456 INNGSSVDSCRQA

-489 SPKEREQYAR
+489 SPKEKEQYAR
-499 DYKITSGLKG
+499 DYKITSGIRG
-509 LLTGDWSNSGSGFAR
+509 LLTNDWSDKASGFAK

-535 RSNSGRSLFVPF
+535 RSNSSQSLFIPYS
-547 GALAKRATYVTSGA
+547 ALAKRATYVTSGA

-566 IVATDLMADDFIE
+566 IVATDLLADDFIE

-591 VQTLSGLIGDVAI
+591 VQTLSGLVGDVAI
-604 PRRSGVSSTGYL
+604 PRRSGVASTGYL
-616 SSETGALSQAES
+616 SSETAALSQAES
-628 TFDQVTMTPK
+628 TFDQISMTPK
-638 TLGTLSKYSR
+638 TLGTLSKFSR
-648 NMLIQATPGIEELV
+648 NMLIQATPGIEDLV
-662 RSDLQNGINVGID
+662 RTDILDGINVGLD

-710 VEALV
+710 VDALV
-715 DLETAI
+715 DLETAM
-721 MEDNAGV
+721 MEDNAAV

-738 AKVIGALKKL
+738 AKVLGAIKKL
-748 RAGGSSATDGAFLV
+748 KTSGGEYLV
-762 NTDLTAIG
+762 NNNLQAIG
-770 RGGTPLAVN
+770 RGGTPLVVN

-791 NLTKGSTSGECSAVV
+791 NLTKGSTSGSCSAVV

-816 LFGSGIEITVGEDS
+816 LFGSGIEITAGEDS
-830 DDFAKNLT
+830 DDFAKNLV
-838 SVKGVVAFDVAVR
+838 SIKGVVAFDVAVR

>member
-1 MAVINGTEIDLMP
+1 
-14 TAGMREEAQRY
+14 MREEAEKY
-25 RDWKSEGE
+25 RKWKREGRR
-33 GGGTEVAARRAT
+33 GGTEVARRRAT

-54 PDVVIAMSAWFA
+54 PDVVIAMSAWHA
-66 RHEVDK
+66 RHAVD
-72 QGEGFTPNEDGYPSN
+72 QEAEGYRPGEEGYPSP
-87 GRVAWAAWGGDAG
+87 GRVAAAAWGGRAG

-115 NNDAMPKTKR
+115 NNDPMAKL
-125 TVKRAEP
+125 KRAEP

-144 ASGGTARGVIDS
+144 ASGGVARGVIDR

-167 SDFEITGTEDDPAA
+167 SSFEITGTEDDPAA
-181 LITVYRENDGEYEAT
+181 LITVFREVDGEFEAT
-196 DVKVGHKFSTLTKI
+196 DVQVGHKFSTLTKI
-210 NSLRSVTTV
+210 DSLRSVTKV

-227 FSEKDEN
+227 FTSKEEN
-234 TYEFSFSSEYPVER
+234 TYEFSFSSEFPVER
-248 SFGTEILSHETGSID
+248 TFGTEILSHEDGAID

-275 WNHDMDQVIGIV
+275 WNHNMDQVIGIV

-292 DKEKKKGRAVVELSR
+292 DEKKKKGRAVVELSR

-324 AISVGYRIL
+324 SISVGYRIL
-333 EMEEREING
+333 EMEEREIDGN
-342 SNAFLATRWEPHEV
+342 NAFLATRWEPHEV

-363 APDVGVSRGL
+363 APDVGISRGL
-373 IDESTMPS
+373 IDENAMPTDE
-381 VKKQDMIDSKRV
+381 KQDMIEDKRV
-393 YAASTDA
+393 YAASTDV
-400 QQPNSKKQSTMEKE
+400 QQHISQTEKTMAKE
-414 QLDLEVVRSEATKKA
+414 QLDLEVVRSEEHKKA
-429 ASAERTRIREIN
+429 TSAERTRIKEIS
-441 AMCSKRGFNDLAEQL
+441 AMCTKRGFNDLAEQL
-456 INNGSSVDSCRAA
+456 IANGSSADQCRQA

-489 SPKEREQYAR
+489 SPKEQQQFAR
-499 DYKITSGLKG
+499 DYKITSGLSG
-509 LLTGDWSNSGSGFAR
+509 LITGDWSNRSSGFAR
-524 EISQQIAKDSQ
+524 EISEQIAKDSQ
-535 RSNSGRSLFVPF
+535 RQTNGRSLFVPF
-547 GALAKRATYVTSGA
+547 SALAKRATYVTSSA
-561 TTGGN
+561 NTGGN
-566 IVATDLMADDFIE
+566 LVATDLRADDFIE

-591 VQTLSGLIGDVAI
+591 VQTLSGLVGDVAI
-604 PRRSGVSSTGYL
+604 PRRSGVASTGYL

-628 TFDQVTMTPK
+628 TFDQISMSPK

-662 RSDLQNGINVGID
+662 RRDISDGINVGID

-728 NADSISYVTN
+728 NADNIAYVTN

-748 RAGGSSATDGAFLV
+748 RAGGSSSTDGAFLV

-770 RGGTPLAVN
+770 RGGTPLNVN

-791 NLTKGSTSGECSAVV
+791 NLTKGSTSGECSAVL

-816 LFGSGIEITVGEDS
+816 FFGSGIEITVGEDS